1 MITQRVLVV
10 INDKNL
16 QMSKENLINAVIKV
30 LNDKHSADVEKT
42 YIAEVFNTG
51 TKETFWVADDT
62 LKAMLRLDTNVLEN
76 NYATKD
82 MLKGVV
88 AGGSVELNG
97 SGIGEEQ
104 IQTLISQA
112 LINKVDRAEVYSK
125 DEVDEKVATI
135 SSGGSVNL
143 DGYVR
148 EDDIANLATKDELN
162 AKLDSS
168 TYTADKATY
177 ATKDELSTLV
187 YTKSEVDGKLA
198 TVSSGGNVN
207 LDGYATKDELNN
219 KTTKSIIV
227 DKGEARIENEVT
239 GGGAKFL
246 GKTYNSFAGVN
257 DGGDD
262 VYALMYARDKAK
274 LGTRVWLNPNGA
286 YYSKNSSTYESIEDN
301 EIVTK
306 KDIANLKTDV
316 DLSDYAT
323 TEQLNLAL
331 ESKADTLVIDGLAT
345 KDELNAEI
353 AKLATKEELQEAF
366 DNIPTG
372 GGSVDA
378 SELQTAITSNETI
391 TNLSNTVANLASN
404 MQGATYAQVAAMLNY
419 SSSGASLPASL
430 AIYSD
435 YSLKE
440 RSGDTVVKIKIKEC
454 LDNSY
459 ASLSELK
466 LYGSDGKQYVMHSY
480 TDSSLTNA
488 KLVYKAKDDGI
499 VPELSSVSATSGDW
513 SKAGDEIEV
522 DIKAT
527 SAYSGFN
534 VYRIGA
540 RFSSDSGWC
549 SASSAANKDEV
560 TITIKDF
567 TPAKLEI
574 RTGYAN
580 NTHLITKSSFVVSAG
595 ELYGEELAAN
605 EGDKSRIISL
615 DFDKM
620 NLNLNGDKYVE
631 LAKAWN
637 IVPSQYEPNYTIG
650 QLSDLIGEVSG
661 DKPFKFTLKG
671 IAIHSDSYGTGIT
684 NVEFFNH
691 EGARLYPKYV
701 QVTSGD
707 NVATFILTKNEGE
720 KTEVANTIP
729 TDYDYE
735 AANEYKVIAKRISP
749 QYGGS
754 YLFEKMVFYTA
765 AGGYDNEYLT
775 GSGLVHLEFECSF
788 VPAKLQY
795 IQSPYGHGKATGYD
809 ILVDDVVVS
818 TVMYAGGSYDYETHD
833 LANAKVKVPKEA

>member
-10 INDKNL
+10 VNDPNL
-16 QMSKENLINAVIKV
+16 QSSKENLINSVIKV
-30 LNDKHSADVEKT
+30 LNDKHNADVEKT

-51 TKETFWVADDT
+51 TKETFFVADDT

-97 SGIGEEQ
+97 SGIGEQQ

-148 EDDIANLATKDELN
+148 EDDIANLATKDELQTLATKDELN

-168 TYTADKATY
+168 TYTTDKATY
-177 ATKDELSTLV
+177 ATKDELGTKANSSELAKYSTKDELSTLV

-198 TVSSGGNVN
+198 TVSSGGSVSLDGFVRVDDIVN
-207 LDGYATKDELNN
+207 LATKDELN
-219 KTTKSIIV
+219 
-227 DKGEARIENEVT
+227 
-239 GGGAKFL
+239 
-246 GKTYNSFAGVN
+246 
-257 DGGDD
+257 
-262 VYALMYARDKAK
+262 
-274 LGTRVWLNPNGA
+274 
-286 YYSKNSSTYESIEDN
+286 
-301 EIVTK
+301 
-306 KDIANLKTDV
+306 
-316 DLSDYAT
+316 
-323 TEQLNLAL
+323 
-331 ESKADTLVIDGLAT
+331 SKADSSELVNLATKDELRAKADISALEGLAT
-345 KDELNAEI
+345 KDELNNLATKEELNTK
-353 AKLATKEELQEAF
+353 ANSSELEGLASKTELAALATKEELQEAITS
-366 DNIPTG
+366 IPTG
-372 GGSVDA
+372 GGSLDA
-378 SELQTAITSNETI
+378 KELQTAITSNETI
-391 TNLSNTVANLASN
+391 TNLSNAVANLASN

-454 LDNSY
+454 LNSSY
-459 ASLSELK
+459 ATLSELK
-466 LYGSDGKQYVMHSY
+466 IYGSDGKQYVMHSY
-480 TDSSLTNA
+480 TDNSLTSA

-499 VPELSSVSATSGDW
+499 VPELSSVSATSGEW
-513 SKAGDEIEV
+513 SKGEDEIEV

-605 EGDKSRIISL
+605 EGDKSRVISL
-615 DFDKM
+615 DFNKM

-637 IVPSQYEPNYTIG
+637 IVPSQYEPNYTLG
-650 QLSDLIGEVSG
+650 KLSDLIGEVSG

-671 IAIHSDSYGTGIT
+671 IAIHTDSYGTGIT

-707 NVATFILTKNEGE
+707 NVATFILTKNENE

-749 QYGGS
+749 QYGGN

-765 AGGYDNEYLT
+765 AGGYNNEYLT
-775 GSGLVHLEFECSF
+775 GSGVVHLEFECSF
-788 VPAKLQY
+788 VPAKVQY

-833 LANAKVKVPKEA
+833 LANAKVKVPKEAA

>member
-10 INDKNL
+10 INDQNL

-30 LNDKHSADVEKT
+30 LNDKHNADVEKI

-97 SGIGEEQ
+97 SGMSQDQ

-148 EDDIANLATKDELN
+148 QEALDALATKDEVN

-187 YTKSEVDGKLA
+187 YTKSEVDEKVA
-198 TVSSGGNVN
+198 TAVSGGSVS
-207 LDGYATKDELNN
+207 LDGFVRVDD
-219 KTTKSIIV
+219 IV
-227 DKGEARIENEVT
+227 N
-239 GGGAKFL
+239 
-246 GKTYNSFAGVN
+246 
-257 DGGDD
+257 
-262 VYALMYARDKAK
+262 
-274 LGTRVWLNPNGA
+274 
-286 YYSKNSSTYESIEDN
+286 
-301 EIVTK
+301 
-306 KDIANLKTDV
+306 
-316 DLSDYAT
+316 
-323 TEQLNLAL
+323 
-331 ESKADTLVIDGLAT
+331 LAT
-345 KDELNAEI
+345 KDELNSKADSSELANLATKDELNSKADRSELDTKANSSDILNLATKAEL
-353 AKLATKEELQEAF
+353 AALATKEELQEAI

-372 GGSVDA
+372 GSPLDA

-419 SSSGASLPASL
+419 SSSGASLPKSL

-454 LDNSY
+454 LNNSY

-466 LYGSDGKQYVMHSY
+466 IYGSDGKQYVMHSY

-499 VPELSSVSATSGDW
+499 APELSGVSATSSDW

-605 EGDKSRIISL
+605 EGDKSRVISL

-631 LAKAWN
+631 LTKAWN
-637 IVPSQYEPNYTIG
+637 IVPSQYEPKYTIG
-650 QLSDLIGEVSG
+650 KLSDLIGEVSG

-707 NVATFILTKNEGE
+707 NVATFILTKNEDE

-754 YLFEKMVFYTA
+754 YL
-765 AGGYDNEYLT
+765 
-775 GSGLVHLEFECSF
+775 
-788 VPAKLQY
+788 
-795 IQSPYGHGKATGYD
+795 
-809 ILVDDVVVS
+809 
-818 TVMYAGGSYDYETHD
+818 
-833 LANAKVKVPKEA
+833 

>member
-10 INDKNL
+10 INDRDL
-16 QMSKENLINAVIKV
+16 QMSKENLINSVIKV
-30 LNDKHSADVEKT
+30 LNDKHNADIEKA
-42 YIAEVFNTG
+42 YIAEVFNTV
-51 TKETFWVADDT
+51 TKETFWVVDDA

-97 SGIGEEQ
+97 SGMSQQQ

-125 DEVDEKVATI
+125 DEVDEALT
-135 SSGGSVNL
+135 
-143 DGYVR
+143 
-148 EDDIANLATKDELN
+148 NLATKDEVN
-162 AKLDSS
+162 SKLDSS
-168 TYTADKATY
+168 TYTTDKTTFATKDELGTKANSSELAEY
-177 ATKDELSTLV
+177 TTKDELSTLV
-187 YTKSEVDGKLA
+187 YTKSEVDEKVA
-198 TVSSGGNVN
+198 TAVSGGSVN
-207 LDGYATKDELNN
+207 LDGFVRVDDIANLATKDELRAKADISSLESLATKDELNN
-219 KTTKSIIV
+219 
-227 DKGEARIENEVT
+227 
-239 GGGAKFL
+239 
-246 GKTYNSFAGVN
+246 
-257 DGGDD
+257 
-262 VYALMYARDKAK
+262 
-274 LGTRVWLNPNGA
+274 
-286 YYSKNSSTYESIEDN
+286 
-301 EIVTK
+301 
-306 KDIANLKTDV
+306 
-316 DLSDYAT
+316 
-323 TEQLNLAL
+323 
-331 ESKADTLVIDGLAT
+331 LAT
-345 KDELNAEI
+345 KEELNTKANISELESL
-353 AKLATKEELQEAF
+353 ATKTELAALATKEELQEAITS
-366 DNIPTG
+366 IPTG
-372 GGSVDA
+372 GGSLDA
-378 SELQTAITSNETI
+378 KQLQTAITSNETI
-391 TNLSNTVANLASN
+391 TNLSSVVANLASN

-419 SSSGASLPASL
+419 SSSGASLPKSL

-454 LDNSY
+454 INDSY
-459 ASLSELK
+459 ATLSELK

-480 TDSSLTNA
+480 TDSSLTSA
-488 KLVYKAKDDGI
+488 KLVYKAKDDGVI
-499 VPELSSVSATSGDW
+499 PELSSVSATSSDW
-513 SKAGDEIEV
+513 SKGEDEIEV

-527 SAYSGFN
+527 SAFSAFN
-534 VYRIGA
+534 AYRIGA
-540 RFSSDSGWC
+540 RFSSSSGWC

-595 ELYGEELAAN
+595 ELYAEELAAN
-605 EGDKSRIISL
+605 EGDKSRVISL
-615 DFDKM
+615 DFNKM

-650 QLSDLIGEVSG
+650 KLLDLIGEVSG

-671 IAIHSDSYGTGIT
+671 IAIHTDSYGTGIS

-707 NVATFILTKNEGE
+707 NVATFILTKNESE

-729 TDYDYE
+729 ADYDYE

-749 QYGGS
+749 QYGGN
-754 YLFEKMVFYTA
+754 YLFEKMMFYTA
-765 AGGYDNEYLT
+765 AGGYNNEYLT
-775 GSGLVHLEFECSF
+775 GSGVVHLEFECSF
-788 VPAKLQY
+788 VPAKVQY

-809 ILVDDVVVS
+809 ILIDDAVVS

-833 LANAKVKVPKEA
+833 LANVKFRVPKEATQ

>member
-1 MITQRVLVV
+1 
-10 INDKNL
+10 
-16 QMSKENLINAVIKV
+16 
-30 LNDKHSADVEKT
+30 
-42 YIAEVFNTG
+42 
-51 TKETFWVADDT
+51 
-62 LKAMLRLDTNVLEN
+62 MLRLDTNVLEN

-97 SGIGEEQ
+97 SGMSQDQ

-125 DEVDEKVATI
+125 DEVDEKVATAV
-135 SSGGSVNL
+135 SGGSVSL

-148 EDDIANLATKDELN
+148 EEALDALATKDELN

-187 YTKSEVDGKLA
+187 YTKSEVDEKVA
-198 TVSSGGNVN
+198 TAVSGGSVS
-207 LDGYATKDELNN
+207 LDGFVR
-219 KTTKSIIV
+219 V
-227 DKGEARIENEVT
+227 D
-239 GGGAKFL
+239 
-246 GKTYNSFAGVN
+246 
-257 DGGDD
+257 
-262 VYALMYARDKAK
+262 
-274 LGTRVWLNPNGA
+274 
-286 YYSKNSSTYESIEDN
+286 
-301 EIVTK
+301 
-306 KDIANLKTDV
+306 DITN
-316 DLSDYAT
+316 
-323 TEQLNLAL
+323 
-331 ESKADTLVIDGLAT
+331 LAT
-345 KDELNAEI
+345 KDELNSKADSSELANLATKDELNSKADRSELDTKANSSDILNLATKAEL
-353 AKLATKEELQEAF
+353 AALATKEELQEAI

-372 GGSVDA
+372 GSPLDTN
-378 SELQTAITSNETI
+378 ELQTAITSNETI

-459 ASLSELK
+459 ATLSELK

-499 VPELSSVSATSGDW
+499 APELSSVSATSSDW
-513 SKAGDEIEV
+513 SKADDEIEV

-605 EGDKSRIISL
+605 EGDKSRVISL
-615 DFDKM
+615 DFNKM

-707 NVATFILTKNEGE
+707 NVATFILTKNEDE

-735 AANEYKVIAKRISP
+735 AADEYKVIAKRISP
-749 QYGGS
+749 QYGGN

-765 AGGYDNEYLT
+765 AGGYNNEYLT

-833 LANAKVKVPKEA
+833 LANAKVKVPKEAA

>member
-10 INDKNL
+10 INDRDL
-16 QMSKENLINAVIKV
+16 QMSKENLINSVIKV
-30 LNDKHSADVEKT
+30 LNDKHNADIEKA
-42 YIAEVFNTG
+42 YIAEVFNTK
-51 TKETFWVADDT
+51 TKETFWVVDDA

-97 SGIGEEQ
+97 SGIREQQ

-125 DEVDEKVATI
+125 DEVDEALT
-135 SSGGSVNL
+135 
-143 DGYVR
+143 
-148 EDDIANLATKDELN
+148 NLATKDEVN

-168 TYTADKATY
+168 TYTTDKATF

-187 YTKSEVDGKLA
+187 YTKSEVDEKVA
-198 TVSSGGNVN
+198 TAVSGGSVN
-207 LDGYATKDELNN
+207 LDGFARVDDIANLATKDELRAKADISSLESLATKDELNN
-219 KTTKSIIV
+219 
-227 DKGEARIENEVT
+227 
-239 GGGAKFL
+239 
-246 GKTYNSFAGVN
+246 
-257 DGGDD
+257 
-262 VYALMYARDKAK
+262 
-274 LGTRVWLNPNGA
+274 
-286 YYSKNSSTYESIEDN
+286 
-301 EIVTK
+301 
-306 KDIANLKTDV
+306 
-316 DLSDYAT
+316 
-323 TEQLNLAL
+323 
-331 ESKADTLVIDGLAT
+331 LAT
-345 KDELNAEI
+345 KDELR
-353 AKLATKEELQEAF
+353 AKADISSLEGLATKTELANLATKEELQE
-366 DNIPTG
+366 
-372 GGSVDA
+372 
-378 SELQTAITSNETI
+378 AITSNETI

-419 SSSGASLPASL
+419 SSSGASLPKSL

-459 ASLSELK
+459 ATLSELK

-488 KLVYKAKDDGI
+488 KLVYKAKDDGVI
-499 VPELSSVSATSGDW
+499 PELSSVSATSSEW
-513 SKAGDEIEV
+513 SKGEDEIEV

-527 SAYSGFN
+527 SAFSGFN

-540 RFSSDSGWC
+540 RFSSSSGWC

-595 ELYGEELAAN
+595 ELYSEELAAN
-605 EGDKSRIISL
+605 EGDKSRVISL
-615 DFDKM
+615 DFNKM

-650 QLSDLIGEVSG
+650 KLLDLIGEVSG

-671 IAIHSDSYGTGIT
+671 IAIHIDSYGTGIS

-729 TDYDYE
+729 ADYDYE

-749 QYGGS
+749 QYGGN
-754 YLFEKMVFYTA
+754 YLFEKMMFYTA
-765 AGGYDNEYLT
+765 AGGYNNEYLT
-775 GSGLVHLEFECSF
+775 GSGVVHLEFECSF
-788 VPAKLQY
+788 VPAKVQY

-809 ILVDDVVVS
+809 ILVDDAVVS

-833 LANAKVKVPKEA
+833 LANVKVKVPKEAAQ

>member
-10 INDKNL
+10 INDRDL
-16 QMSKENLINAVIKV
+16 QMSKENLINSVIKV
-30 LNDKHSADVEKT
+30 LNDKHNADIEKA
-42 YIAEVFNTG
+42 YIAEVFNTK
-51 TKETFWVADDT
+51 TKETFWVVDDA
-62 LKAMLRLDTNVLEN
+62 LKAMLRLDSNVLEN

-97 SGIGEEQ
+97 SGMSQQQ

-125 DEVDEKVATI
+125 DEVDEALT
-135 SSGGSVNL
+135 
-143 DGYVR
+143 
-148 EDDIANLATKDELN
+148 NLATKDEVN

-168 TYTADKATY
+168 TYTADKATF

-187 YTKSEVDGKLA
+187 YTKSEVDEKVA
-198 TVSSGGNVN
+198 TAVSGGSVN
-207 LDGYATKDELNN
+207 LDGFVR
-219 KTTKSIIV
+219 V
-227 DKGEARIENEVT
+227 D
-239 GGGAKFL
+239 
-246 GKTYNSFAGVN
+246 
-257 DGGDD
+257 
-262 VYALMYARDKAK
+262 
-274 LGTRVWLNPNGA
+274 
-286 YYSKNSSTYESIEDN
+286 
-301 EIVTK
+301 
-306 KDIANLKTDV
+306 DIAN
-316 DLSDYAT
+316 
-323 TEQLNLAL
+323 
-331 ESKADTLVIDGLAT
+331 LAT
-345 KDELNAEI
+345 KDELRAKADISSLDSLATKAEL
-353 AKLATKEELQEAF
+353 ANLATKEELQEAIT
-366 DNIPTG
+366 NIPTG
-372 GGSVDA
+372 GGSLDA
-378 SELQTAITSNETI
+378 KQLQTAITSNETI
-391 TNLSNTVANLASN
+391 TNLSSVVANLASN

-419 SSSGASLPASL
+419 SSSGASLPKSL

-454 LDNSY
+454 INDSY
-459 ASLSELK
+459 ATLSELK

-480 TDSSLTNA
+480 TDSSLTSA
-488 KLVYKAKDDGI
+488 KLVYKAKDDGVI
-499 VPELSSVSATSGDW
+499 PELSGVSATSSQW
-513 SKAGDEIEV
+513 SKGEDEIEV

-527 SAYSGFN
+527 SAFSAFN
-534 VYRIGA
+534 AYRIGA
-540 RFSSDSGWC
+540 RFSSSSGWC
-549 SASSAANKDEV
+549 SAGSAANKDEV

-595 ELYGEELAAN
+595 ELYSEELAAN
-605 EGDKSRIISL
+605 EGDKSRVISL
-615 DFDKM
+615 DFNKM

-650 QLSDLIGEVSG
+650 KLLDLIGEVSG

-671 IAIHSDSYGTGIT
+671 IAIHIDSYGTGIT

-707 NVATFILTKNEGE
+707 NVATFILTKNESE

-729 TDYDYE
+729 ADYDYK

-749 QYGGS
+749 QYGGN
-754 YLFEKMVFYTA
+754 YLFEKMMFYTA
-765 AGGYDNEYLT
+765 AGGYNNEYLT
-775 GSGLVHLEFECSF
+775 GSGVVHLEFECSF
-788 VPAKLQY
+788 VPAKVQY

-809 ILVDDVVVS
+809 ILIDDAVVS

-833 LANAKVKVPKEA
+833 LANVKFRVPKEATQ

>member
-10 INDKNL
+10 INDRDL
-16 QMSKENLINAVIKV
+16 QMSKENLINSVIKV
-30 LNDKHSADVEKT
+30 LNDKHSADIEKA
-42 YIAEVFNTG
+42 YIAEVFNTK
-51 TKETFWVADDT
+51 TKETFWVVDDA

-97 SGIGEEQ
+97 SGMSQQQ

-125 DEVDEKVATI
+125 DEVDEALT
-135 SSGGSVNL
+135 
-143 DGYVR
+143 
-148 EDDIANLATKDELN
+148 NLATKDEVN
-162 AKLDSS
+162 SKLDSS
-168 TYTADKATY
+168 TYTTDKTTF

-187 YTKSEVDGKLA
+187 YTKSEVDEKVA
-198 TVSSGGNVN
+198 TAVSGGSVN
-207 LDGYATKDELNN
+207 LDGFVRVDDIANLATKDELR
-219 KTTKSIIV
+219 
-227 DKGEARIENEVT
+227 A
-239 GGGAKFL
+239 
-246 GKTYNSFAGVN
+246 
-257 DGGDD
+257 
-262 VYALMYARDKAK
+262 
-274 LGTRVWLNPNGA
+274 
-286 YYSKNSSTYESIEDN
+286 
-301 EIVTK
+301 
-306 KDIANLKTDV
+306 
-316 DLSDYAT
+316 
-323 TEQLNLAL
+323 
-331 ESKADTLVIDGLAT
+331 KADISSLDGLAT
-345 KDELNAEI
+345 KDELNNLATKEELNTKTNSSDILNLATKAEL
-353 AKLATKEELQEAF
+353 ANLATKEELQEAITS
-366 DNIPTG
+366 IPTG
-372 GGSVDA
+372 GGSLDA
-378 SELQTAITSNETI
+378 KQLQTAITSNETI

-419 SSSGASLPASL
+419 SSSGASLPKSL

-454 LDNSY
+454 INDSY
-459 ASLSELK
+459 ATLSELK

-488 KLVYKAKDDGI
+488 KLVYKAKDDGVI
-499 VPELSSVSATSGDW
+499 PELSSVSATSSEW
-513 SKAGDEIEV
+513 SKGEDEIEV

-527 SAYSGFN
+527 SAFSAFN
-534 VYRIGA
+534 AYRIGA
-540 RFSSDSGWC
+540 RFSSSSGWC
-549 SASSAANKDEV
+549 SAGSAANKDEV

-595 ELYGEELAAN
+595 ELYAEELAAN
-605 EGDKSRIISL
+605 EGDKSRVISL
-615 DFDKM
+615 DFNKM

-650 QLSDLIGEVSG
+650 KLLDLIGEVSS

-671 IAIHSDSYGTGIT
+671 IAIHTDSYGTGIT
-684 NVEFFNH
+684 NVEFFNP

-707 NVATFILTKNEGE
+707 NVATFILTKNESE

-729 TDYDYE
+729 ADYDYK

-749 QYGGS
+749 QYGGN
-754 YLFEKMVFYTA
+754 YLFEKMMFYTA
-765 AGGYDNEYLT
+765 AGGYNNEYLT
-775 GSGLVHLEFECSF
+775 GSGVVHLEFECSF
-788 VPAKLQY
+788 VPAKVQY

-809 ILVDDVVVS
+809 ILIDDAVVS

-833 LANAKVKVPKEA
+833 LANVKFRVPKEATQ

>member
-16 QMSKENLINAVIKV
+16 QSSKENLINSVIKV
-30 LNDKHSADVEKT
+30 LNDKHNADVEKT

-51 TKETFWVADDT
+51 TKEVFWVADDA

-97 SGIGEEQ
+97 SGMSQQQ

-135 SSGGSVNL
+135 SSGGSVSL

-148 EDDIANLATKDELN
+148 EEALDALATKDEVN

-168 TYTADKATY
+168 TYTTDKATFATKDELGTKANSSELALY
-177 ATKDELSTLV
+177 TTKDELSTLV
-187 YTKSEVDGKLA
+187 YTKSEVDEKVA
-198 TVSSGGNVN
+198 TAVSGGSVN
-207 LDGYATKDELNN
+207 LDGFARVDD
-219 KTTKSIIV
+219 IV
-227 DKGEARIENEVT
+227 N
-239 GGGAKFL
+239 
-246 GKTYNSFAGVN
+246 
-257 DGGDD
+257 
-262 VYALMYARDKAK
+262 
-274 LGTRVWLNPNGA
+274 
-286 YYSKNSSTYESIEDN
+286 
-301 EIVTK
+301 
-306 KDIANLKTDV
+306 
-316 DLSDYAT
+316 
-323 TEQLNLAL
+323 
-331 ESKADTLVIDGLAT
+331 LAT
-345 KDELNAEI
+345 KDELNSKADSSELANLATKDELDSKADRSELDTKANSSDILNLATKAEL
-353 AKLATKEELQEAF
+353 ANLATKEELQEAI

-372 GGSVDA
+372 GSPLDTD
-378 SELQTAITSNETI
+378 ELQEAITSNETI

-419 SSSGASLPASL
+419 SSSGASLPKSL

-454 LDNSY
+454 KDNSY
-459 ASLSELK
+459 ATLSELK

-488 KLVYKAKDDGI
+488 KLVYKAKDDGV
-499 VPELSSVSATSGDW
+499 VPELSSVSATSGEW

-522 DIKAT
+522 DIKAS

-595 ELYGEELAAN
+595 ELYGEELAAD
-605 EGDKSRIISL
+605 EGNKSRVISL
-615 DFDKM
+615 DFNKM
-620 NLNLNGDKYVE
+620 DLNLNGDKYVE

-637 IVPSQYEPNYTIG
+637 IVPSQYEPNYTLG
-650 QLSDLIGEVSG
+650 KLSDLIGEVSG

-671 IAIHSDSYGTGIT
+671 IAIHTDSYGTGIT

-729 TDYDYE
+729 DDYDYE

-749 QYGGS
+749 QYGGN

-788 VPAKLQY
+788 VPAKVQY

-809 ILVDDVVVS
+809 ILVDDAVVS

-833 LANAKVKVPKEA
+833 LANAKVKVPKEVA

>member
-10 INDKNL
+10 INDRDL
-16 QMSKENLINAVIKV
+16 QMSKENLINSVIKV
-30 LNDKHSADVEKT
+30 LNDKHNADIEKA
-42 YIAEVFNTG
+42 YIAEVFNTK
-51 TKETFWVADDT
+51 TKETFWVVDDA

-97 SGIGEEQ
+97 SGMSQQQ

-125 DEVDEKVATI
+125 DEVDEALTNLATKDEVNSKLDSSTYTADKATFATKDELSTIVYTKSEVDEKVATAV
-135 SSGGSVNL
+135 SGGSVNL
-143 DGYVR
+143 DGFVR
-148 EDDIANLATKDELN
+148 VDDIANLATKDELN
-162 AKLDSS
+162 SKADSS
-168 TYTADKATY
+168 ELANL
-177 ATKDELSTLV
+177 ATKDELR
-187 YTKSEVDGKLA
+187 A
-198 TVSSGGNVN
+198 
-207 LDGYATKDELNN
+207 
-219 KTTKSIIV
+219 
-227 DKGEARIENEVT
+227 
-239 GGGAKFL
+239 
-246 GKTYNSFAGVN
+246 
-257 DGGDD
+257 
-262 VYALMYARDKAK
+262 
-274 LGTRVWLNPNGA
+274 
-286 YYSKNSSTYESIEDN
+286 
-301 EIVTK
+301 
-306 KDIANLKTDV
+306 
-316 DLSDYAT
+316 
-323 TEQLNLAL
+323 
-331 ESKADTLVIDGLAT
+331 KADISSLDGLAT
-345 KDELNAEI
+345 KDELNNLATKEELNTKANI
-353 AKLATKEELQEAF
+353 SELDGLATKTELANLATKEELQEAITS
-366 DNIPTG
+366 IPTG
-372 GGSVDA
+372 GGSLDA
-378 SELQTAITSNETI
+378 NELQTAITSNETI
-391 TNLSNTVANLASN
+391 TNLSSVVANLASN

-419 SSSGASLPASL
+419 SSSGASLPKSL

-454 LDNSY
+454 INDSY
-459 ASLSELK
+459 ATLSELK

-480 TDSSLTNA
+480 TDSSLTSA
-488 KLVYKAKDDGI
+488 KLVYKAKDDGVI
-499 VPELSSVSATSGDW
+499 PELSSVSATSSEW
-513 SKAGDEIEV
+513 SKGEDEIEV

-527 SAYSGFN
+527 SAFSAFN
-534 VYRIGA
+534 AYRIGA
-540 RFSSDSGWC
+540 RFSSSSGWC

-595 ELYGEELAAN
+595 ELYSEELAAN
-605 EGDKSRIISL
+605 EGDKSRVISL
-615 DFDKM
+615 DFNKM

-650 QLSDLIGEVSG
+650 KLLDLIGEVSG

-671 IAIHSDSYGTGIT
+671 IAIHTDSYGTGIS

-707 NVATFILTKNEGE
+707 NVATFILTKNESE

-729 TDYDYE
+729 ADYDYE

-749 QYGGS
+749 QYGGN
-754 YLFEKMVFYTA
+754 YLFEKMMFYTA
-765 AGGYDNEYLT
+765 AGGYNNEYLT
-775 GSGLVHLEFECSF
+775 GSGVVHLEFECSF
-788 VPAKLQY
+788 VPAKVQY

-809 ILVDDVVVS
+809 ILVDDAVVS

-833 LANAKVKVPKEA
+833 LANVKVKVPKEAAQ

>member
-10 INDKNL
+10 INDRDL
-16 QMSKENLINAVIKV
+16 QMSKENLINSVIKV
-30 LNDKHSADVEKT
+30 LNDKHNADVEKA
-42 YIAEVFNTG
+42 YIAEVFNTK
-51 TKETFWVADDT
+51 TKETFWVVDDA
-62 LKAMLRLDTNVLEN
+62 LKAMLRLDSNVLEN

-97 SGIGEEQ
+97 SGMSQQQ

-125 DEVDEKVATI
+125 DEVDEALT
-135 SSGGSVNL
+135 
-143 DGYVR
+143 
-148 EDDIANLATKDELN
+148 NLATKDEVS

-168 TYTADKATY
+168 TYTTDKATY
-177 ATKDELSTLV
+177 ATKDELGTKANSSELAQYTTKDELSTLV
-187 YTKSEVDGKLA
+187 YTKSEVDEKVA
-198 TVSSGGNVN
+198 TAVSGGSVN
-207 LDGYATKDELNN
+207 LDGFARVDDIANLATKDELRAKADISSLESLATKDELNN
-219 KTTKSIIV
+219 
-227 DKGEARIENEVT
+227 
-239 GGGAKFL
+239 
-246 GKTYNSFAGVN
+246 
-257 DGGDD
+257 
-262 VYALMYARDKAK
+262 
-274 LGTRVWLNPNGA
+274 
-286 YYSKNSSTYESIEDN
+286 
-301 EIVTK
+301 
-306 KDIANLKTDV
+306 
-316 DLSDYAT
+316 
-323 TEQLNLAL
+323 
-331 ESKADTLVIDGLAT
+331 LAT
-345 KDELNAEI
+345 KEELNTKANISELESLATKAEL
-353 AKLATKEELQEAF
+353 ANLATKEELQEAITS
-366 DNIPTG
+366 IPTG
-372 GGSVDA
+372 GGSLDA
-378 SELQTAITSNETI
+378 LELQTAITSNETI
-391 TNLSNTVANLASN
+391 TNLSSVVANLASN

-419 SSSGASLPASL
+419 SSSGASLPKSL

-454 LDNSY
+454 INDSY
-459 ASLSELK
+459 ATLSELK

-480 TDSSLTNA
+480 TDSSLTSA
-488 KLVYKAKDDGI
+488 KLVYKAKDDGVI
-499 VPELSSVSATSGDW
+499 PELSGVSATSSEW
-513 SKAGDEIEV
+513 SKGEDEIEV

-527 SAYSGFN
+527 SAFSAFN
-534 VYRIGA
+534 AYRIGA
-540 RFSSDSGWC
+540 RFSSSSGWC
-549 SASSAANKDEV
+549 SAGSAANKDEV

-595 ELYGEELAAN
+595 ELYAEELAAN
-605 EGDKSRIISL
+605 EGDKSRVISL
-615 DFDKM
+615 DFNKM

-650 QLSDLIGEVSG
+650 KLLDLIGEVSG

-671 IAIHSDSYGTGIT
+671 IAIHTDSYGTGIT

-707 NVATFILTKNEGE
+707 NVATFILTKNESE

-729 TDYDYE
+729 ADYDYE

-749 QYGGS
+749 QYGGN
-754 YLFEKMVFYTA
+754 YLFEKMMFYTA
-765 AGGYDNEYLT
+765 AGGYNNEYLT
-775 GSGLVHLEFECSF
+775 GSGVVHLEFECSF
-788 VPAKLQY
+788 VPAKVQY

-809 ILVDDVVVS
+809 ILIDDAVVS

-833 LANAKVKVPKEA
+833 LANVKFRVPKEAAQ

>member
-10 INDKNL
+10 VNDPNL
-16 QMSKENLINAVIKV
+16 QSSKENLINSVIKV
-30 LNDKHSADVEKT
+30 LNDKHSADIEKT

-51 TKETFWVADDT
+51 TKETFFVADDT

-97 SGIGEEQ
+97 SGIGEQQ

-148 EDDIANLATKDELN
+148 EDDIANLATKDELQTLATKDELN

-168 TYTADKATY
+168 TYTTDKATY
-177 ATKDELSTLV
+177 ATKDELGTKANSSELAKYSTKDELSTLV

-198 TVSSGGNVN
+198 TVSSGGSVSLDGFVRVDDIVN
-207 LDGYATKDELNN
+207 LATKDELN
-219 KTTKSIIV
+219 
-227 DKGEARIENEVT
+227 
-239 GGGAKFL
+239 
-246 GKTYNSFAGVN
+246 
-257 DGGDD
+257 
-262 VYALMYARDKAK
+262 
-274 LGTRVWLNPNGA
+274 
-286 YYSKNSSTYESIEDN
+286 
-301 EIVTK
+301 
-306 KDIANLKTDV
+306 
-316 DLSDYAT
+316 
-323 TEQLNLAL
+323 
-331 ESKADTLVIDGLAT
+331 SKADSSELVNLATKDELRAKADISALEGLAT
-345 KDELNAEI
+345 KDELNNLATKEELNTK
-353 AKLATKEELQEAF
+353 ANSSELEGLASKTELAALATKEELQEAITS
-366 DNIPTG
+366 IPTG
-372 GGSVDA
+372 GGSLDA
-378 SELQTAITSNETI
+378 KELQTAITSNETI
-391 TNLSNTVANLASN
+391 TNLSNAVANLASN

-454 LDNSY
+454 LNSSY
-459 ASLSELK
+459 ATLSELK
-466 LYGSDGKQYVMHSY
+466 IYGSDGKQYVMHSY
-480 TDSSLTNA
+480 TDNSLTSA

-499 VPELSSVSATSGDW
+499 VPELSSVSATSGEW
-513 SKAGDEIEV
+513 SKGEDEIEV

-605 EGDKSRIISL
+605 EGDKSRVISL
-615 DFDKM
+615 DFNKM

-637 IVPSQYEPNYTIG
+637 IVPSQYEPNYTLG
-650 QLSDLIGEVSG
+650 KLSDLIGEVSG

-671 IAIHSDSYGTGIT
+671 IAIHTDSYGTGIT

-707 NVATFILTKNEGE
+707 NVATFILTKNENE

-749 QYGGS
+749 QYGGN

-765 AGGYDNEYLT
+765 AGGYNNEYLT
-775 GSGLVHLEFECSF
+775 GSGVVHLEFECSF

-795 IQSPYGHGKATGYD
+795 IQSPYGHGRATGYD

-833 LANAKVKVPKEA
+833 LANAKVKVPKEAA

>member
-1 MITQRVLVV
+1 M
-10 INDKNL
+10 
-16 QMSKENLINAVIKV
+16 
-30 LNDKHSADVEKT
+30 
-42 YIAEVFNTG
+42 
-51 TKETFWVADDT
+51 
-62 LKAMLRLDTNVLEN
+62 
-76 NYATKD
+76 
-82 MLKGVV
+82 
-88 AGGSVELNG
+88 
-97 SGIGEEQ
+97 
-104 IQTLISQA
+104 
-112 LINKVDRAEVYSK
+112 
-125 DEVDEKVATI
+125 
-135 SSGGSVNL
+135 
-143 DGYVR
+143 
-148 EDDIANLATKDELN
+148 
-162 AKLDSS
+162 
-168 TYTADKATY
+168 
-177 ATKDELSTLV
+177 
-187 YTKSEVDGKLA
+187 
-198 TVSSGGNVN
+198 
-207 LDGYATKDELNN
+207 
-219 KTTKSIIV
+219 
-227 DKGEARIENEVT
+227 
-239 GGGAKFL
+239 
-246 GKTYNSFAGVN
+246 
-257 DGGDD
+257 
-262 VYALMYARDKAK
+262 
-274 LGTRVWLNPNGA
+274 
-286 YYSKNSSTYESIEDN
+286 
-301 EIVTK
+301 
-306 KDIANLKTDV
+306 
-316 DLSDYAT
+316 
-323 TEQLNLAL
+323 
-331 ESKADTLVIDGLAT
+331 
-345 KDELNAEI
+345 
-353 AKLATKEELQEAF
+353 QEAITS
-366 DNIPTG
+366 IPTG
-372 GGSVDA
+372 GGSLDA
-378 SELQTAITSNETI
+378 KELQTAITSNETI
-391 TNLSNTVANLASN
+391 TNLSNAVANLASN

-454 LDNSY
+454 LNSSY
-459 ASLSELK
+459 ATLSELK
-466 LYGSDGKQYVMHSY
+466 IYGSDGKQYVMHSY
-480 TDSSLTNA
+480 TDNSLTSA

-499 VPELSSVSATSGDW
+499 VPELSSVSATSGEW
-513 SKAGDEIEV
+513 SKGEDEIEV

-605 EGDKSRIISL
+605 EGDKSRVISL
-615 DFDKM
+615 DFNKM

-637 IVPSQYEPNYTIG
+637 IVPSQYEPNYTLG
-650 QLSDLIGEVSG
+650 KLSDLIGEVSG

-671 IAIHSDSYGTGIT
+671 IAIHTDSYGTGIT

-707 NVATFILTKNEGE
+707 NVATFILTKNENE

-749 QYGGS
+749 QYGGN

-765 AGGYDNEYLT
+765 AGGYNNEYLT
-775 GSGLVHLEFECSF
+775 GSGVVHLEFECSF
-788 VPAKLQY
+788 VPAKVQY

-833 LANAKVKVPKEA
+833 LANAKVKVPKEAA

>member
-10 INDKNL
+10 INDQNL
-16 QMSKENLINAVIKV
+16 QMSKENLINSVIKV
-30 LNDKHSADVEKT
+30 LNDKHNADIEKT

-51 TKETFWVADDT
+51 TKEVFWVADDA

-88 AGGSVELNG
+88 AGGSVEING
-97 SGIGEEQ
+97 SGMSQEQ

-135 SSGGSVNL
+135 SSGGSVSL

-168 TYTADKATY
+168 TYTTDKATFATKDELGAKANSSELAKY
-177 ATKDELSTLV
+177 STKDELSTLV
-187 YTKSEVDGKLA
+187 YTKSEVDEKVA
-198 TVSSGGNVN
+198 TAVSGGSVSLDGFVRVDDIVN
-207 LDGYATKDELNN
+207 LATKDELN
-219 KTTKSIIV
+219 
-227 DKGEARIENEVT
+227 
-239 GGGAKFL
+239 
-246 GKTYNSFAGVN
+246 
-257 DGGDD
+257 
-262 VYALMYARDKAK
+262 
-274 LGTRVWLNPNGA
+274 
-286 YYSKNSSTYESIEDN
+286 
-301 EIVTK
+301 
-306 KDIANLKTDV
+306 
-316 DLSDYAT
+316 
-323 TEQLNLAL
+323 
-331 ESKADTLVIDGLAT
+331 SKADSSELANLATKDELNSKADISSLDGLAT
-345 KDELNAEI
+345 KDELNNLATKDELDTKANSSDILNLATKAEL
-353 AKLATKEELQEAF
+353 AALATKEELQEAI
-366 DNIPTG
+366 DNIPTSG
-372 GGSVDA
+372 GPLDTN
-378 SELQTAITSNETI
+378 ELQTAITSNETI

-419 SSSGASLPASL
+419 SSSGASLPKSL

-459 ASLSELK
+459 ATLSELK

-488 KLVYKAKDDGI
+488 KLVYKAKDDGV
-499 VPELSSVSATSGDW
+499 VPELSGVSATSGEW

-605 EGDKSRIISL
+605 EGDKSRVISL
-615 DFDKM
+615 DFNKM
-620 NLNLNGDKYVE
+620 DLNLNGDKYVE

-637 IVPSQYEPNYTIG
+637 IVPSQYEPNYTLG
-650 QLSDLIGEVSG
+650 KLSDLIGEVSG

-765 AGGYDNEYLT
+765 AGGYNNEYLT

-788 VPAKLQY
+788 VPAKVQY

-809 ILVDDVVVS
+809 ILIDDTVVS

-833 LANAKVKVPKEA
+833 LANAKVKVPKEVA

>member
-10 INDKNL
+10 INDQNL

-97 SGIGEEQ
+97 SGMSQDQ

-148 EDDIANLATKDELN
+148 EEALDALATKDELN

-187 YTKSEVDGKLA
+187 YTKSEVDEKVA
-198 TVSSGGNVN
+198 TAVSGGSVS
-207 LDGYATKDELNN
+207 LDGFVRVDD
-219 KTTKSIIV
+219 II
-227 DKGEARIENEVT
+227 N
-239 GGGAKFL
+239 
-246 GKTYNSFAGVN
+246 
-257 DGGDD
+257 
-262 VYALMYARDKAK
+262 
-274 LGTRVWLNPNGA
+274 
-286 YYSKNSSTYESIEDN
+286 
-301 EIVTK
+301 
-306 KDIANLKTDV
+306 
-316 DLSDYAT
+316 
-323 TEQLNLAL
+323 
-331 ESKADTLVIDGLAT
+331 LAT
-345 KDELNAEI
+345 KDELNSKADSSELANLATKDELNSKADRSELDTKANSSDILNLATKAEL
-353 AKLATKEELQEAF
+353 AALATKEELQEAI

-372 GGSVDA
+372 GSPLDA

-454 LDNSY
+454 LNNSY
-459 ASLSELK
+459 AALSELK

-499 VPELSSVSATSGDW
+499 APELSGVSATSSDW

-605 EGDKSRIISL
+605 EGDKSRVISL
-615 DFDKM
+615 DFNKM

-671 IAIHSDSYGTGIT
+671 IAIHTDSYGTGIT

-691 EGARLYPKYV
+691 EGTRLYPKYV

-707 NVATFILTKNEGE
+707 NVATFILTKNEDE

-749 QYGGS
+749 QYGGN

-765 AGGYDNEYLT
+765 AGGYNNEYLT

>member
-10 INDKNL
+10 INDQNL
-16 QMSKENLINAVIKV
+16 QMSKENLINSVIKV
-30 LNDKHSADVEKT
+30 LNDKHNADVEKT

-97 SGIGEEQ
+97 SGMSQDQ

-148 EDDIANLATKDELN
+148 EEALDALATKDELN

-198 TVSSGGNVN
+198 TVSSGGSVS
-207 LDGYATKDELNN
+207 LDGFVR
-219 KTTKSIIV
+219 V
-227 DKGEARIENEVT
+227 D
-239 GGGAKFL
+239 
-246 GKTYNSFAGVN
+246 
-257 DGGDD
+257 
-262 VYALMYARDKAK
+262 
-274 LGTRVWLNPNGA
+274 
-286 YYSKNSSTYESIEDN
+286 
-301 EIVTK
+301 
-306 KDIANLKTDV
+306 DITN
-316 DLSDYAT
+316 
-323 TEQLNLAL
+323 
-331 ESKADTLVIDGLAT
+331 LAT
-345 KDELNAEI
+345 KDELNSKADSSELANLATKDELNSKADRSELDTKANSSDILNLATKAEL
-353 AKLATKEELQEAF
+353 AALATKEELQEAI

-372 GGSVDA
+372 GSPLDTN
-378 SELQTAITSNETI
+378 ELQTAITSNETI

-459 ASLSELK
+459 ATLSELK

-499 VPELSSVSATSGDW
+499 APELSSVSATSSDW
-513 SKAGDEIEV
+513 SKADDEIEV

-605 EGDKSRIISL
+605 EGDKSRVISL
-615 DFDKM
+615 DFNKM

-749 QYGGS
+749 QYGGN

-765 AGGYDNEYLT
+765 AGGYNNEYLT
-775 GSGLVHLEFECSF
+775 GSGLVYLEFECSF

-833 LANAKVKVPKEA
+833 LANAKVKVPKEAA

>member
-10 INDKNL
+10 INDPNL
-16 QMSKENLINAVIKV
+16 QSSKENLINSVIKV
-30 LNDKHSADVEKT
+30 LNDKHNADIEKT
-42 YIAEVFNTG
+42 YIAEVFNTV
-51 TKETFWVADDT
+51 TKETFWVADDA

-97 SGIGEEQ
+97 SGMSQEQ

-162 AKLDSS
+162 
-168 TYTADKATY
+168 
-177 ATKDELSTLV
+177 
-187 YTKSEVDGKLA
+187 
-198 TVSSGGNVN
+198 
-207 LDGYATKDELNN
+207 
-219 KTTKSIIV
+219 
-227 DKGEARIENEVT
+227 
-239 GGGAKFL
+239 
-246 GKTYNSFAGVN
+246 
-257 DGGDD
+257 
-262 VYALMYARDKAK
+262 
-274 LGTRVWLNPNGA
+274 
-286 YYSKNSSTYESIEDN
+286 
-301 EIVTK
+301 
-306 KDIANLKTDV
+306 
-316 DLSDYAT
+316 
-323 TEQLNLAL
+323 
-331 ESKADTLVIDGLAT
+331 SKADSSELANLAT
-345 KDELNAEI
+345 KDELR
-353 AKLATKEELQEAF
+353 AKADISSLDGLATKEELQEAI

-372 GGSVDA
+372 GGSVDTN
-378 SELQTAITSNETI
+378 ELQTAITSNETI

-419 SSSGASLPASL
+419 SSSGASLPKSL

-459 ASLSELK
+459 ATLSELK

-499 VPELSSVSATSGDW
+499 APELSSVSATSSDW
-513 SKAGDEIEV
+513 SKADDEIEV

-605 EGDKSRIISL
+605 EGDKSRVISL
-615 DFDKM
+615 DFNKM

-637 IVPSQYEPNYTIG
+637 IVPSQYEPNYTLG
-650 QLSDLIGEVSG
+650 KLSDLIGEVSG

-707 NVATFILTKNEGE
+707 NVATFILTKNEDE

-749 QYGGS
+749 QYGGN

-765 AGGYDNEYLT
+765 AGGYNNEYLT

-809 ILVDDVVVS
+809 ILVDDAVVS

-833 LANAKVKVPKEA
+833 LANAKVKVPKEAA

>member
-10 INDKNL
+10 INDRDL
-16 QMSKENLINAVIKV
+16 QMSKENLINFVIKV
-30 LNDKHSADVEKT
+30 LNDKHNADVEKT

-51 TKETFWVADDT
+51 TKEVFWVADDT

-97 SGIGEEQ
+97 SSMSQQQ

-125 DEVDEKVATI
+125 DEVDEALT
-135 SSGGSVNL
+135 
-143 DGYVR
+143 
-148 EDDIANLATKDELN
+148 NLATKDEVN

-168 TYTADKATY
+168 TYTTDKATF

-187 YTKSEVDGKLA
+187 YTKSEVDEKVA
-198 TVSSGGNVN
+198 TISSSGSVN
-207 LDGYATKDELNN
+207 LDGFARVDDIANLATKDELRAKADISSLESLATKDELNN
-219 KTTKSIIV
+219 
-227 DKGEARIENEVT
+227 
-239 GGGAKFL
+239 
-246 GKTYNSFAGVN
+246 
-257 DGGDD
+257 
-262 VYALMYARDKAK
+262 
-274 LGTRVWLNPNGA
+274 
-286 YYSKNSSTYESIEDN
+286 
-301 EIVTK
+301 
-306 KDIANLKTDV
+306 
-316 DLSDYAT
+316 
-323 TEQLNLAL
+323 
-331 ESKADTLVIDGLAT
+331 LAT
-345 KDELNAEI
+345 KDELRAKADISSLESLATKAEL
-353 AKLATKEELQEAF
+353 ATLATKEELQEAITS
-366 DNIPTG
+366 IPTG
-372 GGSVDA
+372 GGSLDA
-378 SELQTAITSNETI
+378 KELQTAITSNETI
-391 TNLSNTVANLASN
+391 TNLSSVVANLASN

-419 SSSGASLPASL
+419 SSSGASLPKSL

-454 LDNSY
+454 INDSY
-459 ASLSELK
+459 ATLSELK

-480 TDSSLTNA
+480 TDSSLTSA
-488 KLVYKAKDDGI
+488 KLVYKAKDDGVI
-499 VPELSSVSATSGDW
+499 PELSGVSATSSDY
-513 SKAGDEIEV
+513 SKGEDEIEV

-527 SAYSGFN
+527 SAFSAFN
-534 VYRIGA
+534 AYRIGA
-540 RFSSDSGWC
+540 RFSSSSGWC

-595 ELYGEELAAN
+595 ELYAEELAAN
-605 EGDKSRIISL
+605 EGDKSRVISL
-615 DFDKM
+615 DFNKM

-650 QLSDLIGEVSG
+650 KLLDLIGEVSG

-671 IAIHSDSYGTGIT
+671 IAIHTDSYGTGIT

-707 NVATFILTKNEGE
+707 NVATFILTKNESE

-729 TDYDYE
+729 ADYDYE

-749 QYGGS
+749 QYGGN
-754 YLFEKMVFYTA
+754 YLFEKMMFYTA
-765 AGGYDNEYLT
+765 AGGYNNEYLT
-775 GSGLVHLEFECSF
+775 GSGVVHLEFECSF
-788 VPAKLQY
+788 VPAKVQY

-809 ILVDDVVVS
+809 ILIDDAVVS

-833 LANAKVKVPKEA
+833 LANVKFRVPKEAAQ

>member
-10 INDKNL
+10 INDRDL
-16 QMSKENLINAVIKV
+16 QMSKENLINSVIKV
-30 LNDKHSADVEKT
+30 LNDKHNADIEKA
-42 YIAEVFNTG
+42 YIAEVFNTV
-51 TKETFWVADDT
+51 TKETFWVVDDA

-97 SGIGEEQ
+97 SGISQQQ

-125 DEVDEKVATI
+125 DEVDEALT
-135 SSGGSVNL
+135 
-143 DGYVR
+143 
-148 EDDIANLATKDELN
+148 NLATKDEVS

-168 TYTADKATY
+168 TYTTDKATY
-177 ATKDELSTLV
+177 ATKDELGTKANSSELAEYTTKDELSTLV
-187 YTKSEVDGKLA
+187 YTKSEVDEKVA
-198 TVSSGGNVN
+198 TAVSGGSVN
-207 LDGYATKDELNN
+207 LDGFAR
-219 KTTKSIIV
+219 V
-227 DKGEARIENEVT
+227 D
-239 GGGAKFL
+239 
-246 GKTYNSFAGVN
+246 
-257 DGGDD
+257 
-262 VYALMYARDKAK
+262 
-274 LGTRVWLNPNGA
+274 
-286 YYSKNSSTYESIEDN
+286 
-301 EIVTK
+301 
-306 KDIANLKTDV
+306 DIAN
-316 DLSDYAT
+316 
-323 TEQLNLAL
+323 
-331 ESKADTLVIDGLAT
+331 LAT
-345 KDELNAEI
+345 KDELNSKADRSSLESLVTKDELNNLATKEELNTKANI
-353 AKLATKEELQEAF
+353 SELESLVTKTELANLATKEELQEAITS
-366 DNIPTG
+366 IPTS
-372 GGSVDA
+372 GGSLDA
-378 SELQTAITSNETI
+378 KQLQTAITSNETI
-391 TNLSNTVANLASN
+391 TNLSSVVANLASN

-419 SSSGASLPASL
+419 SSSGASLPKSL

-454 LDNSY
+454 INDSY
-459 ASLSELK
+459 ATLSELK

-480 TDSSLTNA
+480 TDSSLTSA
-488 KLVYKAKDDGI
+488 KLVYKAKDDGVI
-499 VPELSSVSATSGDW
+499 PELSGVSATSSEW
-513 SKAGDEIEV
+513 SKGEDEIEV

-527 SAYSGFN
+527 SAFSAFN
-534 VYRIGA
+534 AYRIGA
-540 RFSSDSGWC
+540 RFSSSSGWC
-549 SASSAANKDEV
+549 SAGSAANKDEV

-595 ELYGEELAAN
+595 ELYAEELAAN
-605 EGDKSRIISL
+605 EGDKSRVISL
-615 DFDKM
+615 DFNKM

-650 QLSDLIGEVSG
+650 KLLDLIGEVSG

-671 IAIHSDSYGTGIT
+671 IAIHTDSYGTGIT

-707 NVATFILTKNEGE
+707 NVATFILTKNESE

-729 TDYDYE
+729 ADYDYE

-749 QYGGS
+749 QYGGN
-754 YLFEKMVFYTA
+754 YLFEKMMFYTA
-765 AGGYDNEYLT
+765 AGGYNNEYLT
-775 GSGLVHLEFECSF
+775 GSGVVHLEFECSF
-788 VPAKLQY
+788 VPAKVQY

-809 ILVDDVVVS
+809 ILIDDAVVS

-833 LANAKVKVPKEA
+833 LANVKFRVPKEATQ

>member
-10 INDKNL
+10 INDQNL
-16 QMSKENLINAVIKV
+16 QSSKENLINSVIKV
-30 LNDKHSADVEKT
+30 LNDKHDADIEKT

-51 TKETFWVADDT
+51 TKEVFWVADDA

-97 SGIGEEQ
+97 SGMSQEQ

-112 LINKVDRAEVYSK
+112 LINKVDRAEVYNK

-135 SSGGSVNL
+135 SSGGSVSL

-148 EDDIANLATKDELN
+148 EEALDALATKDEVN

-168 TYTADKATY
+168 TYTTDKATY
-177 ATKDELSTLV
+177 ATKDELGTKANSSELALYTTKDELSTLV
-187 YTKSEVDGKLA
+187 YTKSEVDEKVA
-198 TVSSGGNVN
+198 TVSSGGSVN
-207 LDGYATKDELNN
+207 LDGFARVDDIVNLATKDELNSKADSSELANLATKDELNN
-219 KTTKSIIV
+219 
-227 DKGEARIENEVT
+227 
-239 GGGAKFL
+239 
-246 GKTYNSFAGVN
+246 
-257 DGGDD
+257 
-262 VYALMYARDKAK
+262 
-274 LGTRVWLNPNGA
+274 
-286 YYSKNSSTYESIEDN
+286 
-301 EIVTK
+301 
-306 KDIANLKTDV
+306 
-316 DLSDYAT
+316 
-323 TEQLNLAL
+323 
-331 ESKADTLVIDGLAT
+331 LAT
-345 KDELNAEI
+345 KEELNTKANSSELEGLASKTELAALATKAEL
-353 AKLATKEELQEAF
+353 ANLATKEELQEAITS
-366 DNIPTG
+366 IPTG
-372 GGSVDA
+372 GGSLDTK
-378 SELQTAITSNETI
+378 ELQTAITSNETV
-391 TNLSNTVANLASN
+391 TNLSNAVANLASN

-454 LDNSY
+454 LNSSY
-459 ASLSELK
+459 ATLSELK
-466 LYGSDGKQYVMHSY
+466 IYGSDGKQYVMHSY
-480 TDSSLTNA
+480 TDSSLTSA

-499 VPELSSVSATSGDW
+499 VPELSGVSATSGEW
-513 SKAGDEIEV
+513 SKASDEIEV

-534 VYRIGA
+534 AYRIGA

-595 ELYGEELAAN
+595 ELYGEELAAD
-605 EGDKSRIISL
+605 EGDKSRVISL
-615 DFDKM
+615 DFNKM
-620 NLNLNGDKYVE
+620 NLNLNGNKYVE

-637 IVPSQYEPNYTIG
+637 IVPSQYEPNYTLG
-650 QLSDLIGEVSG
+650 KLSDLIGQVSG

-671 IAIHSDSYGTGIT
+671 IAIHTDSYGTGIT

-729 TDYDYE
+729 DDYDYE
-735 AANEYKVIAKRISP
+735 TANEYRVIAKRISP
-749 QYGGS
+749 QYGGN

-765 AGGYDNEYLT
+765 AGEYNNEYLT
-775 GSGLVHLEFECSF
+775 GSGVVHLEFECSF
-788 VPAKLQY
+788 VPAKVQY

-809 ILVDDVVVS
+809 ILVDDAVVS

-833 LANAKVKVPKEA
+833 LANAKVKVPKEAAQ

>member
-10 INDKNL
+10 INDQNL
-16 QMSKENLINAVIKV
+16 QMSKENLINSVIKV
-30 LNDKHSADVEKT
+30 LNDKHNADVEKT

-51 TKETFWVADDT
+51 TKETFYVADDT
-62 LKAMLRLDTNVLEN
+62 LKAMLRLDTNVVEN

-97 SGIGEEQ
+97 SGMSQQQ

-125 DEVDEKVATI
+125 DEVDEKVATAV
-135 SSGGSVNL
+135 SGGSVSL

-148 EDDIANLATKDELN
+148 EEALDALATKDELN

-177 ATKDELSTLV
+177 ATKDELGTKANSSELALYTTKDELSTLV
-187 YTKSEVDGKLA
+187 YTKSEVDEKVA
-198 TVSSGGNVN
+198 TVSSGGSVSLDGFVRVDDIVN
-207 LDGYATKDELNN
+207 LATKDEVNAKLDSSTYTADKATYATKDELNS
-219 KTTKSIIV
+219 KADRSELDTK
-227 DKGEARIENEVT
+227 A
-239 GGGAKFL
+239 
-246 GKTYNSFAGVN
+246 
-257 DGGDD
+257 
-262 VYALMYARDKAK
+262 
-274 LGTRVWLNPNGA
+274 
-286 YYSKNSSTYESIEDN
+286 NSS
-301 EIVTK
+301 
-306 KDIANLKTDV
+306 DI
-316 DLSDYAT
+316 
-323 TEQLNLAL
+323 LNLAT
-331 ESKADTLVIDGLAT
+331 KAELANLAT
-345 KDELNAEI
+345 KDEL
-353 AKLATKEELQEAF
+353 QEAI

-372 GGSVDA
+372 GSPLDTN
-378 SELQTAITSNETI
+378 ELQTAITSNETI

-459 ASLSELK
+459 AALSELK

-488 KLVYKAKDDGI
+488 KLVYKAKDDGV
-499 VPELSSVSATSGDW
+499 VPELSGVSATSSDW
-513 SKAGDEIEV
+513 SKADDEIEV

-605 EGDKSRIISL
+605 EGNKSRVISL
-615 DFDKM
+615 DFNKM

-735 AANEYKVIAKRISP
+735 AADEYKVIAKRISP

-765 AGGYDNEYLT
+765 AGGYNNEYLT

-788 VPAKLQY
+788 VPAKVQY

>member
-10 INDKNL
+10 INDQNL
-16 QMSKENLINAVIKV
+16 QSSKENLINSVIKV
-30 LNDKHSADVEKT
+30 LNDKHNADIEKT

-51 TKETFWVADDT
+51 TKETFYVADDT

-97 SGIGEEQ
+97 SGMSQQQ

-148 EDDIANLATKDELN
+148 QEALDALATKDELN
-162 AKLDSS
+162 SKLDSS

-177 ATKDELSTLV
+177 ATKDELGTKANSSELAKYSTKDELSTLV
-187 YTKSEVDGKLA
+187 YTKSEVDEKVA
-198 TVSSGGNVN
+198 TAVSGGSVSLDGFVRVDDIVN
-207 LDGYATKDELNN
+207 LATKDELNN
-219 KTTKSIIV
+219 
-227 DKGEARIENEVT
+227 
-239 GGGAKFL
+239 
-246 GKTYNSFAGVN
+246 
-257 DGGDD
+257 
-262 VYALMYARDKAK
+262 
-274 LGTRVWLNPNGA
+274 
-286 YYSKNSSTYESIEDN
+286 
-301 EIVTK
+301 
-306 KDIANLKTDV
+306 
-316 DLSDYAT
+316 
-323 TEQLNLAL
+323 
-331 ESKADTLVIDGLAT
+331 LAT
-345 KDELNAEI
+345 KDELNTKANSSDILNLATKAEL
-353 AKLATKEELQEAF
+353 AALATKEELQEAI

-459 ASLSELK
+459 ATLSELK
-466 LYGSDGKQYVMHSY
+466 IYGSDGKQYVMHSY

-488 KLVYKAKDDGI
+488 KLVYKAKDDGV
-499 VPELSSVSATSGDW
+499 VPELSGVSATSSDW
-513 SKAGDEIEV
+513 SKADDEIEV

-605 EGDKSRIISL
+605 EGDKSRVISL
-615 DFDKM
+615 DFNKM
-620 NLNLNGDKYVE
+620 DLNLNGDKYVE

-637 IVPSQYEPNYTIG
+637 IVPSQYEPNYTLG
-650 QLSDLIGEVSG
+650 KLSDLIGEVSG

-707 NVATFILTKNEGE
+707 NVATFILTKNEDE

-765 AGGYDNEYLT
+765 AGGYNNEYLT

-788 VPAKLQY
+788 VPAKVQY

-809 ILVDDVVVS
+809 ILVDDAVVS

-833 LANAKVKVPKEA
+833 LANAKVKVPKEAA

>member
-10 INDKNL
+10 INDRDL
-16 QMSKENLINAVIKV
+16 QMSKENLINSVIKV
-30 LNDKHSADVEKT
+30 LNDKHNADIEKA
-42 YIAEVFNTG
+42 YIAEVFNTV
-51 TKETFWVADDT
+51 TKETFWVVDDT

-97 SGIGEEQ
+97 SGMSQEQ

-125 DEVDEKVATI
+125 DEVDEALT
-135 SSGGSVNL
+135 
-143 DGYVR
+143 
-148 EDDIANLATKDELN
+148 NLATKDEVN
-162 AKLDSS
+162 SKLDSS
-168 TYTADKATY
+168 TYTTDKTTFATKDELRAKANNSELANL

-187 YTKSEVDGKLA
+187 YTKSEVDEKVA
-198 TVSSGGNVN
+198 TAVSGGSVN
-207 LDGYATKDELNN
+207 LDGFVRVDDIANLATKDELN
-219 KTTKSIIV
+219 
-227 DKGEARIENEVT
+227 
-239 GGGAKFL
+239 L
-246 GKTYNSFAGVN
+246 
-257 DGGDD
+257 
-262 VYALMYARDKAK
+262 
-274 LGTRVWLNPNGA
+274 
-286 YYSKNSSTYESIEDN
+286 
-301 EIVTK
+301 
-306 KDIANLKTDV
+306 
-316 DLSDYAT
+316 
-323 TEQLNLAL
+323 
-331 ESKADTLVIDGLAT
+331 KADISSLDGLAT
-345 KDELNAEI
+345 KDELNNLATKEELNTKANI
-353 AKLATKEELQEAF
+353 SELESLATKTELAALATKEELQEAITS
-366 DNIPTG
+366 IPTG
-372 GGSVDA
+372 GGSLDA
-378 SELQTAITSNETI
+378 KQLQTAITSNETI
-391 TNLSNTVANLASN
+391 TNLSSVVANLASN

-419 SSSGASLPASL
+419 SSSGASLPKSL

-454 LDNSY
+454 INDSY
-459 ASLSELK
+459 ATLSELK

-480 TDSSLTNA
+480 TDSSLTSA
-488 KLVYKAKDDGI
+488 KLVYKAKDDGVI
-499 VPELSSVSATSGDW
+499 PELSSVSATSSQW
-513 SKAGDEIEV
+513 SKGEDEIEV

-527 SAYSGFN
+527 SAFSSAFST
-534 VYRIGA
+534 YRIGA
-540 RFSSDSGWC
+540 RFDSRSGWC
-549 SASSAANKDEV
+549 SAGSAANKDEV

-595 ELYGEELAAN
+595 ELYSEELAAD
-605 EGDKSRIISL
+605 EGDKSRVISL
-615 DFDKM
+615 DFNKM
-620 NLNLNGDKYVE
+620 NLNINGDKYVE

-650 QLSDLIGEVSG
+650 KLLDLIGEVSG

-671 IAIHSDSYGTGIT
+671 IAIHTDSYGTGIT
-684 NVEFFNH
+684 NVEFFNP

-707 NVATFILTKNEGE
+707 NVATFILTKNESE

-729 TDYDYE
+729 ADYDYE

-749 QYGGS
+749 QYGGN

-765 AGGYDNEYLT
+765 AGGYNNEYLT

-809 ILVDDVVVS
+809 ILIDDAVVS

-833 LANAKVKVPKEA
+833 LANVKFRVPKEATQ

>member
-10 INDKNL
+10 INDQNL

-97 SGIGEEQ
+97 SGMSQDQ

-148 EDDIANLATKDELN
+148 EEALDALATKDELN

-187 YTKSEVDGKLA
+187 YTKSEVDEKVA
-198 TVSSGGNVN
+198 TAVSGGSVS
-207 LDGYATKDELNN
+207 LDGFVRVDD
-219 KTTKSIIV
+219 II
-227 DKGEARIENEVT
+227 N
-239 GGGAKFL
+239 
-246 GKTYNSFAGVN
+246 
-257 DGGDD
+257 
-262 VYALMYARDKAK
+262 
-274 LGTRVWLNPNGA
+274 
-286 YYSKNSSTYESIEDN
+286 
-301 EIVTK
+301 
-306 KDIANLKTDV
+306 
-316 DLSDYAT
+316 
-323 TEQLNLAL
+323 
-331 ESKADTLVIDGLAT
+331 LAT
-345 KDELNAEI
+345 KDELNSKADSSELANLATKDELNSKADRSELDTKANSSDILNLATKAEL
-353 AKLATKEELQEAF
+353 AALATKEELQEAI

-372 GGSVDA
+372 GSPLDA

-454 LDNSY
+454 LNNSY
-459 ASLSELK
+459 AALSELK

-499 VPELSSVSATSGDW
+499 APELSGVSATSSDW

-605 EGDKSRIISL
+605 EGDKSRVISL
-615 DFDKM
+615 DFNKM

-671 IAIHSDSYGTGIT
+671 IAIHTDSYGTGIT

-691 EGARLYPKYV
+691 EGTRLYPKYV

-707 NVATFILTKNEGE
+707 NVATFILTKNEDE

-765 AGGYDNEYLT
+765 AGGYNNEYLT

>member
-10 INDKNL
+10 INDRDL
-16 QMSKENLINAVIKV
+16 QMSKENLINSVIKV
-30 LNDKHSADVEKT
+30 LNDKHNADIEKA
-42 YIAEVFNTG
+42 YIAEVFNTV
-51 TKETFWVADDT
+51 TKETFWVVDDA

-97 SGIGEEQ
+97 SSMSQQQ

-125 DEVDEKVATI
+125 DEVDEA
-135 SSGGSVNL
+135 L
-143 DGYVR
+143 
-148 EDDIANLATKDELN
+148 ANLATKDEVN
-162 AKLDSS
+162 SKLDSS
-168 TYTADKATY
+168 TYTADKATFATKDELGTKANSSELAEY
-177 ATKDELSTLV
+177 TTKDELSTLV
-187 YTKSEVDGKLA
+187 YTKSEVDEKVA
-198 TVSSGGNVN
+198 TAVSGGSVN
-207 LDGYATKDELNN
+207 LDGFARVDDIANLATKDELN
-219 KTTKSIIV
+219 
-227 DKGEARIENEVT
+227 
-239 GGGAKFL
+239 
-246 GKTYNSFAGVN
+246 
-257 DGGDD
+257 
-262 VYALMYARDKAK
+262 
-274 LGTRVWLNPNGA
+274 
-286 YYSKNSSTYESIEDN
+286 
-301 EIVTK
+301 
-306 KDIANLKTDV
+306 
-316 DLSDYAT
+316 
-323 TEQLNLAL
+323 
-331 ESKADTLVIDGLAT
+331 SKADSSELANLATKDELNLKADISSLEGLAT
-345 KDELNAEI
+345 KDELNNLATKEELNTKANISELESLATKAELTN
-353 AKLATKEELQEAF
+353 LATKEELQEAITS
-366 DNIPTG
+366 IPTG
-372 GGSVDA
+372 GGSLDA
-378 SELQTAITSNETI
+378 LELQTAITSNETI
-391 TNLSNTVANLASN
+391 TNLSSVVANLASN

-419 SSSGASLPASL
+419 SSSGASLPKSL

-454 LDNSY
+454 INDSY
-459 ASLSELK
+459 ATLSELK

-480 TDSSLTNA
+480 TDSSLTSA
-488 KLVYKAKDDGI
+488 KLVYKAKDDGVI
-499 VPELSSVSATSGDW
+499 PELSSVSATSSDY
-513 SKAGDEIEV
+513 SKGEDEIEV

-527 SAYSGFN
+527 SAFSAFN
-534 VYRIGA
+534 AYRIGA
-540 RFSSDSGWC
+540 RFSSSSGWC
-549 SASSAANKDEV
+549 SAGSAANKDEV

-595 ELYGEELAAN
+595 ELYSEELAAN
-605 EGDKSRIISL
+605 EGDKSRVISL
-615 DFDKM
+615 DFNKM

-650 QLSDLIGEVSG
+650 KLLDLIGEVSG

-671 IAIHSDSYGTGIT
+671 IAIHTDSYGTGIS
-684 NVEFFNH
+684 NVEFFNP

-707 NVATFILTKNEGE
+707 NVATFILTKNESE

-729 TDYDYE
+729 ADYDYE

-749 QYGGS
+749 QYGGN
-754 YLFEKMVFYTA
+754 YLFEKMMFYTA
-765 AGGYDNEYLT
+765 AGGYINEYLT
-775 GSGLVHLEFECSF
+775 GSGVVHLEFECSF
-788 VPAKLQY
+788 VPAKVQY

-809 ILVDDVVVS
+809 ILIDDAVVS

-833 LANAKVKVPKEA
+833 LANVKFRVPKEAAQ

>member
-10 INDKNL
+10 INDRDL
-16 QMSKENLINAVIKV
+16 QMSKENLINSVIKV
-30 LNDKHSADVEKT
+30 LNDKHNADIEKA
-42 YIAEVFNTG
+42 YIAEVFNTK
-51 TKETFWVADDT
+51 TKETFWVVDDA

-97 SGIGEEQ
+97 SGMSQQQ

-125 DEVDEKVATI
+125 DEVDEALT
-135 SSGGSVNL
+135 
-143 DGYVR
+143 
-148 EDDIANLATKDELN
+148 NLATKDEVN

-168 TYTADKATY
+168 TYTADKATF
-177 ATKDELSTLV
+177 ATKDELGTKANSSELAQ
-187 YTKSEVDGKLA
+187 YTTKDELGAKADSSELANLA
-198 TVSSGGNVN
+198 TKDELRAKADISS
-207 LDGYATKDELNN
+207 LESLATKDELNN
-219 KTTKSIIV
+219 
-227 DKGEARIENEVT
+227 
-239 GGGAKFL
+239 
-246 GKTYNSFAGVN
+246 
-257 DGGDD
+257 
-262 VYALMYARDKAK
+262 
-274 LGTRVWLNPNGA
+274 
-286 YYSKNSSTYESIEDN
+286 
-301 EIVTK
+301 
-306 KDIANLKTDV
+306 
-316 DLSDYAT
+316 
-323 TEQLNLAL
+323 
-331 ESKADTLVIDGLAT
+331 LAT
-345 KDELNAEI
+345 KDELRAKADISSLEGLATKAEL
-353 AKLATKEELQEAF
+353 ANLATKEELQEAITS
-366 DNIPTG
+366 IPTS
-372 GGSVDA
+372 GGSLDA
-378 SELQTAITSNETI
+378 KQLQTAITSNETI
-391 TNLSNTVANLASN
+391 TNLSSVVANLASN

-419 SSSGASLPASL
+419 SSSGASLPKSL

-454 LDNSY
+454 INDSY
-459 ASLSELK
+459 ATLSELK

-480 TDSSLTNA
+480 TDSSLTSA
-488 KLVYKAKDDGI
+488 KLVYKAKDDGVI
-499 VPELSSVSATSGDW
+499 PELSGVSATSSEW
-513 SKAGDEIEV
+513 SKGEDEIEV

-527 SAYSGFN
+527 SAFSAFN
-534 VYRIGA
+534 AYRIGA
-540 RFSSDSGWC
+540 RFSSSSGWC
-549 SASSAANKDEV
+549 SAGSAANKDEV

-595 ELYGEELAAN
+595 ELYAEELAAN
-605 EGDKSRIISL
+605 EGDKSRVISL
-615 DFDKM
+615 DFNKM

-650 QLSDLIGEVSG
+650 KLLDLIGEVSG

-671 IAIHSDSYGTGIT
+671 IAIHTDSYGTGIT

-707 NVATFILTKNEGE
+707 NVATFILTKNESE

-729 TDYDYE
+729 ADYDYK

-749 QYGGS
+749 QYGGN
-754 YLFEKMVFYTA
+754 YLFEKMMFYTA
-765 AGGYDNEYLT
+765 AGGYNNEYLT
-775 GSGLVHLEFECSF
+775 GSGVVHLEFECSF
-788 VPAKLQY
+788 VPAKVQY

-809 ILVDDVVVS
+809 ILIDDAVVS

-833 LANAKVKVPKEA
+833 LANVKFRVPKEATQ

>member
-10 INDKNL
+10 INDQNL

-97 SGIGEEQ
+97 SGMSQDQ

-148 EDDIANLATKDELN
+148 EEALDALATKDELN

-187 YTKSEVDGKLA
+187 YTKSEVDEKVA
-198 TVSSGGNVN
+198 TAVSGGSVS
-207 LDGYATKDELNN
+207 LDGFVRVDD
-219 KTTKSIIV
+219 II
-227 DKGEARIENEVT
+227 N
-239 GGGAKFL
+239 
-246 GKTYNSFAGVN
+246 
-257 DGGDD
+257 
-262 VYALMYARDKAK
+262 
-274 LGTRVWLNPNGA
+274 
-286 YYSKNSSTYESIEDN
+286 
-301 EIVTK
+301 
-306 KDIANLKTDV
+306 
-316 DLSDYAT
+316 
-323 TEQLNLAL
+323 
-331 ESKADTLVIDGLAT
+331 LAT
-345 KDELNAEI
+345 KDELNSKADSSELANLATKDELNSKADRSELDTKANSSDILNLATKAEL
-353 AKLATKEELQEAF
+353 AALATKEELQEAI

-372 GGSVDA
+372 GSPLDA

-454 LDNSY
+454 LNNSY
-459 ASLSELK
+459 AALSELK

-499 VPELSSVSATSGDW
+499 APELSGVSATSSDW

-605 EGDKSRIISL
+605 EGDKSRVISL
-615 DFDKM
+615 DFNKM

-671 IAIHSDSYGTGIT
+671 IAIHTDSYGTGIT

-691 EGARLYPKYV
+691 EGTRLYPKYV

-707 NVATFILTKNEGE
+707 NVATFILTKNEDE

-735 AANEYKVIAKRISP
+735 AADEYKVIAKRISP
-749 QYGGS
+749 QYGGN

-765 AGGYDNEYLT
+765 AGGYNNEYLT

>member
-10 INDKNL
+10 INDRDL
-16 QMSKENLINAVIKV
+16 QMSKENLINSVIKV
-30 LNDKHSADVEKT
+30 LNDKHNADIEKA
-42 YIAEVFNTG
+42 YIAEVFNTV
-51 TKETFWVADDT
+51 TKETFWVVDDA

-97 SGIGEEQ
+97 SGISQQQ

-125 DEVDEKVATI
+125 DEVDEALT
-135 SSGGSVNL
+135 
-143 DGYVR
+143 
-148 EDDIANLATKDELN
+148 NLATKDEVN
-162 AKLDSS
+162 SKLDSS
-168 TYTADKATY
+168 TYTTDKTTF

-187 YTKSEVDGKLA
+187 YTKSEVDEKVA
-198 TVSSGGNVN
+198 TAVSGGSVN
-207 LDGYATKDELNN
+207 LDGFVRVDDIANLATKDELNN
-219 KTTKSIIV
+219 LATK
-227 DKGEARIENEVT
+227 EELNT
-239 GGGAKFL
+239 
-246 GKTYNSFAGVN
+246 
-257 DGGDD
+257 
-262 VYALMYARDKAK
+262 KA
-274 LGTRVWLNPNGA
+274 
-286 YYSKNSSTYESIEDN
+286 NSS
-301 EIVTK
+301 
-306 KDIANLKTDV
+306 DI
-316 DLSDYAT
+316 
-323 TEQLNLAL
+323 LNLATKT
-331 ESKADTLVIDGLAT
+331 ELA
-345 KDELNAEI
+345 A
-353 AKLATKEELQEAF
+353 LATKEELQEAITS
-366 DNIPTG
+366 IPTG
-372 GGSVDA
+372 GGSLDA
-378 SELQTAITSNETI
+378 KQLQTAITSNETI

-419 SSSGASLPASL
+419 SSSGASLPKSL

-454 LDNSY
+454 INDSY
-459 ASLSELK
+459 ATLSELK

-480 TDSSLTNA
+480 TDSSLTSA
-488 KLVYKAKDDGI
+488 KLVYKAKDDGVI
-499 VPELSSVSATSGDW
+499 PELSSVSATSSDW
-513 SKAGDEIEV
+513 SKGEDEIEV

-527 SAYSGFN
+527 SAFSAFN
-534 VYRIGA
+534 AYRIGA
-540 RFSSDSGWC
+540 RFSSSSGWC

-595 ELYGEELAAN
+595 ELYAEELAAN
-605 EGDKSRIISL
+605 EGDKSRVISL
-615 DFDKM
+615 DFNKM

-650 QLSDLIGEVSG
+650 KLLDLIGEVSG

-671 IAIHSDSYGTGIT
+671 IAIHTDSYGTGIS

-707 NVATFILTKNEGE
+707 NVATFILTKNESE

-729 TDYDYE
+729 ADYDYE

-749 QYGGS
+749 QYGGN
-754 YLFEKMVFYTA
+754 YLFEKMMFYTA
-765 AGGYDNEYLT
+765 AGGYNNEYLT
-775 GSGLVHLEFECSF
+775 GSGVVHLEFECSF
-788 VPAKLQY
+788 VPAKVQY

-809 ILVDDVVVS
+809 ILIDDAVVS

-833 LANAKVKVPKEA
+833 LANVKFRVPKEATQ

>member
-10 INDKNL
+10 INDRDL

-30 LNDKHSADVEKT
+30 LNDKHSADIEKT
-42 YIAEVFNTG
+42 YIAEVFNTV
-51 TKETFWVADDT
+51 TKETFWVVDDA

-97 SGIGEEQ
+97 SGMSQQQ

-125 DEVDEKVATI
+125 DEVDEKVATAV
-135 SSGGSVNL
+135 SGSSVNL

-148 EDDIANLATKDELN
+148 QEALAALATKDELNTKLDSSTYTTDKATFATKDELGAKANSSELANLATKDELN
-162 AKLDSS
+162 
-168 TYTADKATY
+168 
-177 ATKDELSTLV
+177 
-187 YTKSEVDGKLA
+187 
-198 TVSSGGNVN
+198 
-207 LDGYATKDELNN
+207 
-219 KTTKSIIV
+219 
-227 DKGEARIENEVT
+227 
-239 GGGAKFL
+239 
-246 GKTYNSFAGVN
+246 
-257 DGGDD
+257 
-262 VYALMYARDKAK
+262 
-274 LGTRVWLNPNGA
+274 
-286 YYSKNSSTYESIEDN
+286 
-301 EIVTK
+301 
-306 KDIANLKTDV
+306 
-316 DLSDYAT
+316 
-323 TEQLNLAL
+323 
-331 ESKADTLVIDGLAT
+331 SKADRSSLDSLAT
-345 KDELNAEI
+345 KAELAN
-353 AKLATKEELQEAF
+353 LATKGELQEAIAS
-366 DNIPTG
+366 IPTG
-372 GGSVDA
+372 GGSINDQ
-378 SELQTAITSNETI
+378 ELQTAITSNETI
-391 TNLSNTVANLASN
+391 TNLSSVVANLASN

-419 SSSGASLPASL
+419 SASGASLPTSL

-435 YSLKE
+435 YSLKD

-454 LDNSY
+454 INDSY
-459 ASLSELK
+459 ATLSELK

-488 KLVYKAKDDGI
+488 KLIYKAKDDGVI
-499 VPELSSVSATSGDW
+499 PELSSVSATSSQW
-513 SKAGDEIEV
+513 SKGEDEIEV

-540 RFSSDSGWC
+540 RFDSSSGWC
-549 SASSAANKDEV
+549 SAGSAANRDEV

-595 ELYGEELAAN
+595 ELYSEELAAN
-605 EGDKSRIISL
+605 EGDKSRVISL
-615 DFDKM
+615 DFNKM

-637 IVPSQYEPNYTIG
+637 IVPSQYEPPYTIG
-650 QLSDLIGEVSG
+650 KLSDLIGEVSG

-671 IAIHSDSYGTGIT
+671 IAIAIDSYGTGIS
-684 NVEFFNH
+684 NVEFFNAG
-691 EGARLYPKYV
+691 GARLYPKYV

-707 NVATFILTKNEGE
+707 NVATFILTKNESE

-729 TDYDYE
+729 ADYDYE

-749 QYGGS
+749 QYGGN
-754 YLFEKMVFYTA
+754 YLFEKMMFYTA
-765 AGGYDNEYLT
+765 AGGYNNEYLT
-775 GSGLVHLEFECSF
+775 GSGVVHLEFECSF
-788 VPAKLQY
+788 VPSKLQY

-809 ILVDDVVVS
+809 ILVGGAVVS

-833 LANAKVKVPKEA
+833 LANIKVKVPKEVVE

>member
-10 INDKNL
+10 INDRDL
-16 QMSKENLINAVIKV
+16 QMSKENLINSVIKV
-30 LNDKHSADVEKT
+30 LNDKHNADIEKT
-42 YIAEVFNTG
+42 YIAEVFNTV
-51 TKETFWVADDT
+51 TKETFWVVDDA

-97 SGIGEEQ
+97 SGMSQQQ
-104 IQTLISQA
+104 IQTLISHA

-125 DEVDEKVATI
+125 DEVDEKVATAV
-135 SSGGSVNL
+135 SGSSVNL

-148 EDDIANLATKDELN
+148 QEALATLATKDEVNTKLDSSIYTTDKATFATKDELGAKANSSELANLATKDELN
-162 AKLDSS
+162 
-168 TYTADKATY
+168 
-177 ATKDELSTLV
+177 
-187 YTKSEVDGKLA
+187 
-198 TVSSGGNVN
+198 
-207 LDGYATKDELNN
+207 
-219 KTTKSIIV
+219 
-227 DKGEARIENEVT
+227 
-239 GGGAKFL
+239 
-246 GKTYNSFAGVN
+246 
-257 DGGDD
+257 
-262 VYALMYARDKAK
+262 
-274 LGTRVWLNPNGA
+274 
-286 YYSKNSSTYESIEDN
+286 
-301 EIVTK
+301 
-306 KDIANLKTDV
+306 
-316 DLSDYAT
+316 
-323 TEQLNLAL
+323 
-331 ESKADTLVIDGLAT
+331 SKADRSSLDSLAT
-345 KDELNAEI
+345 KAELAN
-353 AKLATKEELQEAF
+353 LATKTELQEAIAS
-366 DNIPTG
+366 IPTG
-372 GGSVDA
+372 GGSLDA
-378 SELQTAITSNETI
+378 KELQTAITSNETI
-391 TNLSNTVANLASN
+391 TNLSSVVANLASN

-419 SSSGASLPASL
+419 SSSGASLPKSL

-454 LDNSY
+454 INDSY
-459 ASLSELK
+459 ATLSELK

-480 TDSSLTNA
+480 TDSSLTSA
-488 KLVYKAKDDGI
+488 KLVYKAKDDGVI
-499 VPELSSVSATSGDW
+499 PELSSVSATSSQW
-513 SKAGDEIEV
+513 SKGEDEIEV

-540 RFSSDSGWC
+540 RFDSSSGWC
-549 SASSAANKDEV
+549 SAGSAANRDEV

-595 ELYGEELAAN
+595 ELYSEELAAN
-605 EGDKSRIISL
+605 EGDKSRVISL
-615 DFDKM
+615 DFNKM

-650 QLSDLIGEVSG
+650 KLSDLIGEVSG

-671 IAIHSDSYGTGIT
+671 IAIAIDSYGTGIS
-684 NVEFFNH
+684 NVEFFNAG
-691 EGARLYPKYV
+691 GARLYPKYV

-707 NVATFILTKNEGE
+707 NVATFILTKNESE

-729 TDYDYE
+729 ADYDYE

-749 QYGGS
+749 QYGGN
-754 YLFEKMVFYTA
+754 YLFEKMMFYTA
-765 AGGYDNEYLT
+765 AGGYNNEYLT
-775 GSGLVHLEFECSF
+775 GSGVVHLEFECSF
-788 VPAKLQY
+788 VPSKLQY

-809 ILVDDVVVS
+809 ILIDDAVVS

-833 LANAKVKVPKEA
+833 LANIKVRVPKEVV

>member
-10 INDKNL
+10 INDPNL
-16 QMSKENLINAVIKV
+16 QSSKENLINSVIKV
-30 LNDKHSADVEKT
+30 LNDKHNADVEKT

-51 TKETFWVADDT
+51 TKEVFWVADDA

-97 SGIGEEQ
+97 SGMSQEQ

-135 SSGGSVNL
+135 SSGGSVSL

-148 EDDIANLATKDELN
+148 EEALDTLATKDELQTLATKDEVN

-168 TYTADKATY
+168 TYTTDKATF

-187 YTKSEVDGKLA
+187 YTKSEVDEKVA
-198 TVSSGGNVN
+198 TVSSGGSVN
-207 LDGYATKDELNN
+207 LDGFARVDD
-219 KTTKSIIV
+219 IV
-227 DKGEARIENEVT
+227 N
-239 GGGAKFL
+239 
-246 GKTYNSFAGVN
+246 
-257 DGGDD
+257 
-262 VYALMYARDKAK
+262 
-274 LGTRVWLNPNGA
+274 
-286 YYSKNSSTYESIEDN
+286 
-301 EIVTK
+301 
-306 KDIANLKTDV
+306 
-316 DLSDYAT
+316 
-323 TEQLNLAL
+323 
-331 ESKADTLVIDGLAT
+331 LAT
-345 KDELNAEI
+345 KDELNSKADSSELANLATKDELNSKADSSELANLATKDELNSKADRSELDTKANSSDILNLATKAEL
-353 AKLATKEELQEAF
+353 ANLATKEELQEAI
-366 DNIPTG
+366 DSIPTG
-372 GGSVDA
+372 GSPLDTD
-378 SELQTAITSNETI
+378 ELQEAITSNETI

-419 SSSGASLPASL
+419 SSSGASLPKSL

-459 ASLSELK
+459 ATLSELK
-466 LYGSDGKQYVMHSY
+466 IYGSDGKQYVMHSY

-488 KLVYKAKDDGI
+488 KLVYKAKDDGV
-499 VPELSSVSATSGDW
+499 VPELSGVSATSGEW
-513 SKAGDEIEV
+513 SKADDEIEV

-605 EGDKSRIISL
+605 EGNKSRVISL
-615 DFDKM
+615 DFNKM
-620 NLNLNGDKYVE
+620 DLNLNGDKYVE

-637 IVPSQYEPNYTIG
+637 IVPSQYEPNYTLG
-650 QLSDLIGEVSG
+650 KLSDLIGEVSG
-661 DKPFKFTLKG
+661 DNPFKFTLKG
-671 IAIHSDSYGTGIT
+671 IAIHTDNYGTGIT

-707 NVATFILTKNEGE
+707 NVATFILTKNESE

-735 AANEYKVIAKRISP
+735 TANEYKVIAKRISP
-749 QYGGS
+749 QYGGN

-765 AGGYDNEYLT
+765 AGGYNNEYLT
-775 GSGLVHLEFECSF
+775 GSGVVHLEFECSF
-788 VPAKLQY
+788 VPAKVQY

-809 ILVDDVVVS
+809 ILIDDTVVS

-833 LANAKVKVPKEA
+833 LANAKVKVPKEAVE

>member
-16 QMSKENLINAVIKV
+16 QMSKENLINSVIKV
-30 LNDKHSADVEKT
+30 LNDKHNADTEKT

-51 TKETFWVADDT
+51 TKETFYVADDT

-97 SGIGEEQ
+97 SGMSQDQ

-148 EDDIANLATKDELN
+148 EEALDALATKDELQTLATKDELN

-177 ATKDELSTLV
+177 ATKDELGAKANSSELAKYSTKDELSTLV
-187 YTKSEVDGKLA
+187 YTKSEVDEKVA
-198 TVSSGGNVN
+198 TAVSGGSVSLDGFVRVDDIVN
-207 LDGYATKDELNN
+207 LATKDELN
-219 KTTKSIIV
+219 
-227 DKGEARIENEVT
+227 
-239 GGGAKFL
+239 
-246 GKTYNSFAGVN
+246 
-257 DGGDD
+257 
-262 VYALMYARDKAK
+262 
-274 LGTRVWLNPNGA
+274 
-286 YYSKNSSTYESIEDN
+286 
-301 EIVTK
+301 
-306 KDIANLKTDV
+306 
-316 DLSDYAT
+316 
-323 TEQLNLAL
+323 
-331 ESKADTLVIDGLAT
+331 SKADISSLDGLAT
-345 KDELNAEI
+345 KDELNNLATKDELDTKANSSDILNLATKAEL
-353 AKLATKEELQEAF
+353 AALATKEELQEAI

-372 GGSVDA
+372 GGSLDA

-459 ASLSELK
+459 ATLSELK

-499 VPELSSVSATSGDW
+499 APELSGVSATSGDW
-513 SKAGDEIEV
+513 SKADDEIEV

-605 EGDKSRIISL
+605 EGDKSRVISL
-615 DFDKM
+615 DFNKM

-707 NVATFILTKNEGE
+707 NVATFILTKNEDE

-735 AANEYKVIAKRISP
+735 AADEYKVIAKRISP
-749 QYGGS
+749 QYGGN

-765 AGGYDNEYLT
+765 AGGYNNEYLT

-833 LANAKVKVPKEA
+833 LANAKVKVPKEAVE

>member
-10 INDKNL
+10 INDRDL
-16 QMSKENLINAVIKV
+16 QMSKENLINSVIKV
-30 LNDKHSADVEKT
+30 LNDKHNADIEKA
-42 YIAEVFNTG
+42 YIAEVFNTK
-51 TKETFWVADDT
+51 TKETFWVVDDA
-62 LKAMLRLDTNVLEN
+62 LKAMLRLDTNVLES

-97 SGIGEEQ
+97 SGMNEQQ
-104 IQTLISQA
+104 IQTLISHA

-125 DEVDEKVATI
+125 DEVDEALT
-135 SSGGSVNL
+135 
-143 DGYVR
+143 
-148 EDDIANLATKDELN
+148 NLATKDEVN

-168 TYTADKATY
+168 TYTTDKATF

-187 YTKSEVDGKLA
+187 YTKSEVDEKVA
-198 TVSSGGNVN
+198 TAVSGGSVN
-207 LDGYATKDELNN
+207 LDGFARVDDIANLATKDELNSKADSSELANLATKDELRAKADISSLESLATKDELNN
-219 KTTKSIIV
+219 
-227 DKGEARIENEVT
+227 
-239 GGGAKFL
+239 
-246 GKTYNSFAGVN
+246 
-257 DGGDD
+257 
-262 VYALMYARDKAK
+262 
-274 LGTRVWLNPNGA
+274 
-286 YYSKNSSTYESIEDN
+286 
-301 EIVTK
+301 
-306 KDIANLKTDV
+306 
-316 DLSDYAT
+316 
-323 TEQLNLAL
+323 
-331 ESKADTLVIDGLAT
+331 LAT
-345 KDELNAEI
+345 KEELNTKANISELESL
-353 AKLATKEELQEAF
+353 ATKTELAALATKEELQEAITS
-366 DNIPTG
+366 IPTG
-372 GGSVDA
+372 GGSLDA
-378 SELQTAITSNETI
+378 LELQTAITSNETI
-391 TNLSNTVANLASN
+391 TNLSSVVANLASN

-419 SSSGASLPASL
+419 SSSGASLPKSL

-454 LDNSY
+454 INDSY
-459 ASLSELK
+459 ATLSELK

-499 VPELSSVSATSGDW
+499 VPELSGVSATSSDW
-513 SKAGDEIEV
+513 SKGEDEIEV

-540 RFSSDSGWC
+540 RFDSSSGWC
-549 SASSAANKDEV
+549 SAGSAANKDEV

-580 NTHLITKSSFVVSAG
+580 NTYLITKSSFVVSAG
-595 ELYGEELAAN
+595 ELYSEELAAN
-605 EGDKSRIISL
+605 EGDKSRVISL
-615 DFDKM
+615 DFNKM
-620 NLNLNGDKYVE
+620 NLNTNGDKYVE

-637 IVPSQYEPNYTIG
+637 IVPSQYEPNYTLG
-650 QLSDLIGEVSG
+650 KLSDLIGEVSG

-671 IAIHSDSYGTGIT
+671 IAIHIDSYGTGIS
-684 NVEFFNH
+684 NVEFFNP

-707 NVATFILTKNEGE
+707 NVATFILTKNESE

-729 TDYDYE
+729 EGYDYE

-749 QYGGS
+749 QYGGN
-754 YLFEKMVFYTA
+754 YLFEKMMFYTA
-765 AGGYDNEYLT
+765 AGGYINEYLT

-788 VPAKLQY
+788 VPAKVQY

-809 ILVDDVVVS
+809 ILIDDAVVS

-833 LANAKVKVPKEA
+833 LANVKFRVPKEATQ

>member
-10 INDKNL
+10 INDRDL
-16 QMSKENLINAVIKV
+16 QMSKENLINSVIKV
-30 LNDKHSADVEKT
+30 LNDKHNADIEKA
-42 YIAEVFNTG
+42 YIAEVFNTK
-51 TKETFWVADDT
+51 TKETFWVVDDA
-62 LKAMLRLDTNVLEN
+62 LKAMLRLDSNVLEN

-97 SGIGEEQ
+97 SGMSQEQ

-125 DEVDEKVATI
+125 DEVDEALT
-135 SSGGSVNL
+135 
-143 DGYVR
+143 
-148 EDDIANLATKDELN
+148 NLATKDEVN

-168 TYTADKATY
+168 TYTADKATF

-187 YTKSEVDGKLA
+187 YTKSEVDEKVA
-198 TVSSGGNVN
+198 TAVSGGSVN
-207 LDGYATKDELNN
+207 LDGFVR
-219 KTTKSIIV
+219 V
-227 DKGEARIENEVT
+227 D
-239 GGGAKFL
+239 
-246 GKTYNSFAGVN
+246 
-257 DGGDD
+257 
-262 VYALMYARDKAK
+262 
-274 LGTRVWLNPNGA
+274 
-286 YYSKNSSTYESIEDN
+286 
-301 EIVTK
+301 
-306 KDIANLKTDV
+306 DIAN
-316 DLSDYAT
+316 
-323 TEQLNLAL
+323 
-331 ESKADTLVIDGLAT
+331 LAT
-345 KDELNAEI
+345 KDELRAKADISSLDSLATKAEL
-353 AKLATKEELQEAF
+353 AALATKEELQEAIT
-366 DNIPTG
+366 NIPTG
-372 GGSVDA
+372 GGSVDTQ
-378 SELQTAITSNETI
+378 ELQEAITSNETI

-419 SSSGASLPASL
+419 SSSGASLPKSL

-454 LDNSY
+454 INDSY
-459 ASLSELK
+459 ATLSELK

-480 TDSSLTNA
+480 TDSSLTSA
-488 KLVYKAKDDGI
+488 KLVYKAKDDGVI
-499 VPELSSVSATSGDW
+499 PELSSVSATSSQW
-513 SKAGDEIEV
+513 SKGADEIEV

-527 SAYSGFN
+527 SAFSAFN
-534 VYRIGA
+534 AYRIGA
-540 RFSSDSGWC
+540 RFSSSSGWC
-549 SASSAANKDEV
+549 SAGSAANKDEV

-595 ELYGEELAAN
+595 ELYSEELAAN
-605 EGDKSRIISL
+605 EGDKSRVISL
-615 DFDKM
+615 DFNKM

-650 QLSDLIGEVSG
+650 KLLDLIGEVSG

-671 IAIHSDSYGTGIT
+671 IAIHTDSYGTGIT

-707 NVATFILTKNEGE
+707 NVATFILTKNESE

-729 TDYDYE
+729 ADYDYE

-749 QYGGS
+749 QYGGN
-754 YLFEKMVFYTA
+754 YLFEKMMFYTA
-765 AGGYDNEYLT
+765 AGGYNNEYLT
-775 GSGLVHLEFECSF
+775 GSGVVHLEFECSF
-788 VPAKLQY
+788 VPAKVQY

-809 ILVDDVVVS
+809 ILIDDAVVS

-833 LANAKVKVPKEA
+833 LANVKFRVPKEATQ

>member
-10 INDKNL
+10 INDQNL
-16 QMSKENLINAVIKV
+16 QSSKENLINSVIKV
-30 LNDKHSADVEKT
+30 LNDKHNADVEKT

-51 TKETFWVADDT
+51 TKETFWVADDA

-97 SGIGEEQ
+97 SGMSQDQ

-125 DEVDEKVATI
+125 DEVDEKVATAV
-135 SSGGSVNL
+135 SGGSVSL

-148 EDDIANLATKDELN
+148 EEALDALATKDELN

-187 YTKSEVDGKLA
+187 YTKSEVDEKVA
-198 TVSSGGNVN
+198 TAVSGGSVS
-207 LDGYATKDELNN
+207 LDGFVR
-219 KTTKSIIV
+219 V
-227 DKGEARIENEVT
+227 D
-239 GGGAKFL
+239 
-246 GKTYNSFAGVN
+246 
-257 DGGDD
+257 
-262 VYALMYARDKAK
+262 
-274 LGTRVWLNPNGA
+274 
-286 YYSKNSSTYESIEDN
+286 
-301 EIVTK
+301 
-306 KDIANLKTDV
+306 DITN
-316 DLSDYAT
+316 
-323 TEQLNLAL
+323 
-331 ESKADTLVIDGLAT
+331 LAT
-345 KDELNAEI
+345 KDELNSKADSSELANLATKDELNSKADRSELDTKANSSDILNLATKAEL
-353 AKLATKEELQEAF
+353 AALATKEELQEAI

-372 GGSVDA
+372 GSPLDTN
-378 SELQTAITSNETI
+378 ELQTAITSNETI

-459 ASLSELK
+459 ATLSELK

-499 VPELSSVSATSGDW
+499 APELSSVSATSSDW
-513 SKAGDEIEV
+513 SKADDEIEV

-605 EGDKSRIISL
+605 EGDKSRVISL
-615 DFDKM
+615 DFNKM

-707 NVATFILTKNEGE
+707 NVATFILTKNEDE

-735 AANEYKVIAKRISP
+735 AADEYKVIAKRISP
-749 QYGGS
+749 QYGGN

-765 AGGYDNEYLT
+765 AGGYNNEYLT

-833 LANAKVKVPKEA
+833 LANAKVKVPKEAA

>member
-10 INDKNL
+10 INDPNL
-16 QMSKENLINAVIKV
+16 QSNKENLINSVIKV
-30 LNDKHSADVEKT
+30 LNDKHNADVEKT

-51 TKETFWVADDT
+51 TKEVFWVADDA

-97 SGIGEEQ
+97 SGMSQQQ

-135 SSGGSVNL
+135 SSGGSVSL

-148 EDDIANLATKDELN
+148 EEALDALATKDEVNAKLDSSIYTADKATFATKDELN
-162 AKLDSS
+162 SKANSS
-168 TYTADKATY
+168 ELALYT
-177 ATKDELSTLV
+177 TKDELSTLV
-187 YTKSEVDGKLA
+187 YTKSEVDEKVA
-198 TVSSGGNVN
+198 TVSSGGSVN
-207 LDGYATKDELNN
+207 LDGFARVDDIVNLATKDELN
-219 KTTKSIIV
+219 
-227 DKGEARIENEVT
+227 
-239 GGGAKFL
+239 
-246 GKTYNSFAGVN
+246 
-257 DGGDD
+257 
-262 VYALMYARDKAK
+262 
-274 LGTRVWLNPNGA
+274 
-286 YYSKNSSTYESIEDN
+286 
-301 EIVTK
+301 
-306 KDIANLKTDV
+306 
-316 DLSDYAT
+316 
-323 TEQLNLAL
+323 
-331 ESKADTLVIDGLAT
+331 SKADSSELVNLATKDELRAKADISSLEGLAT
-345 KDELNAEI
+345 KDELNNLATKEELNTK
-353 AKLATKEELQEAF
+353 ANSSELEGLASKTELAALATKEELQEAITS
-366 DNIPTG
+366 IPTG
-372 GGSVDA
+372 GSPLDA
-378 SELQTAITSNETI
+378 KELQTAITSNETI
-391 TNLSNTVANLASN
+391 TNLSNAVANLASN

-419 SSSGASLPASL
+419 SSSGASLPKSL

-454 LDNSY
+454 LNSSY
-459 ASLSELK
+459 ATLSELK
-466 LYGSDGKQYVMHSY
+466 IYGSDGKQYVMHSY
-480 TDSSLTNA
+480 TDSSLTSA
-488 KLVYKAKDDGI
+488 KLVYKAKDGGI
-499 VPELSSVSATSGDW
+499 VPELSGVSATSGEW
-513 SKAGDEIEV
+513 SKADDEIEV

-595 ELYGEELAAN
+595 ELYGEELAAD
-605 EGDKSRIISL
+605 EGDKSRVISL
-615 DFDKM
+615 DFNKM
-620 NLNLNGDKYVE
+620 DLNLNGDKYVE

-650 QLSDLIGEVSG
+650 KLSDLIGEVSG

-671 IAIHSDSYGTGIT
+671 IAIHTDSYGTGIT

-707 NVATFILTKNEGE
+707 NVATFILTKNEDE
-720 KTEVANTIP
+720 KTEVTNTIP
-729 TDYDYE
+729 TDYDYKT
-735 AANEYKVIAKRISP
+735 ANEYKVIAKRISP
-749 QYGGS
+749 QYGGN

-765 AGGYDNEYLT
+765 AGGYNNEYLT
-775 GSGLVHLEFECSF
+775 GSGVVHLDFECSF
-788 VPAKLQY
+788 VPAKVQY

-809 ILVDDVVVS
+809 ILVDDTIVS

-833 LANAKVKVPKEA
+833 LANAKVKVPKEAAQ